1 MVDAGGGPA
10 GEGWRRMEAAPDG
23 AVDVVPLE
31 RYDPARAKIAANLQ
45 WICAKAYGRDDI
57 PEDLRDPFYIDQYEQ
72 EHIKPPVI
80 RLLLS
85 SELYCRVCSLILRG
99 DQVAALQG
107 HQSVIQAL
115 SRKGIYVMESDDT
128 PVMEPDLSHAPIKM
142 SAHMAM
148 VDALMMAYT
157 VEMISIEKVVAS
169 VKRFSTFS
177 ASKELPYDLED
188 AMVFWVNKVNLKM
201 REITEKEVKLKQQ
214 LLESPAHQKVR
225 YRREHLSARQPPCFP
240 LLEDLMRDGS
250 HGAALLAV
258 VHYYCP
264 EHMKLDDICLKE
276 VTSMADSLYNI
287 RLLREFSNEYLNKC
301 FYLTLEDMLYAP
313 LVLKPNVMVFIA
325 ELFWWFENVKPD
337 FVQPRDVQEL
347 KDAKS
352 VSHPKSSRPPVPIS
366 NATKR
371 SFLGS
376 PAAASPADQ
385 QPPAQLHHLH
395 LEEPEPPGK
404 GASAFSPSHP
414 LLPLRQKQQKT
425 VQGEDPPD
433 QRHRSNSLTRVDGQP
448 RGAAV
453 AWTEKKN
460 RPMSQPA
467 PFALHHAASCDV
479 DPGSGDSVSLARS
492 ISKDSLA
499 SNVIHLTPQNQPQPA
514 ALRTSGK
521 SLLNNVDIEDEDEE
535 LVAIVRTD
543 VAHQGGDPGLMATAR
558 SPQRLVDA
566 SESKSDS
573 FFLEPLMP
581 ALLRP
586 AKEKQAVTK
595 EDECGEGRPR
605 GFAARRPGE
614 GHQPPGRKKVPGSH
628 VSRDLNRTFTPISC
642 SELPAGFDPTP
653 TEAGPLAVGDAR
665 GGPLAGSGFDLSSQG
680 QSADGFFLHVGR
692 ADEDVEGRLYMS
704 CVRSPGALGPEAWA
718 VLRQDSDSDVA
729 DLEEAE
735 QDFAGEGH
743 PAAGAGYGGEE
754 ESAKLQ
760 EDLKVKEHEDKDDA
774 SGRSSPCLS
783 TVSQI
788 SSVSVAS
795 GSVKMT
801 SFAERKLQRLNSC
814 ETKSSTSSSQKTT
827 PDASESCPAP
837 LTTWKQRREQSPNR
851 QGGDHASLLASELAQ
866 LHMQLEEKRRA
877 IEAQKKKM
885 EALSA
890 RQRLKLGKA
899 AFLHVVKKGR
909 ADTAPQPL
917 KAGPV
922 VGEHPQ
928 HNGDDFDG
936 LSRAGDF
943 RGKEEGRGELLGS
956 PDVDGEGLA
965 LVQQHTPKDPATLP
979 ELERS
984 KALSAVLL
992 EAGEGMDVGE
1002 GDLSIEKLNET
1013 ISTLQQAILR
1023 ISQQQEQL
1031 LLKSPTVPTPGPRGG
1046 SQDPKVKAAIH
1057 FVEPLSPPA
1066 LTGHRKPPRLGQ
1078 GRNSR
1083 SGRPAELKVPKER
1096 QQGSSRSKTPTPGVE
1111 TTSHS
1116 RSFPPR
1122 TPSDLGWDGVADP
1135 GGDARENC
1143 SLDGYR
1149 LYDESNQRT
1158 FVLPSSK
1165 DADALLEQ
1173 TGFKEALE
1181 GGVKEA
1187 GLGTLTAPGKENV
1200 PLDEPPRSK
1209 ASLIE
1214 VDLSDLKAPNEGEE
1228 TEGRDS
1234 AADLGGEGDQKPGV
1248 GFFFK
1253 VKRGRHP
1260 CHVVG
1265 TWEGVRETLTSW
1277 VGAGE
1282 APAASWPRGL
1292 SEDPAGGS
1300 ICGREHLRA
1309 GAWPRQPSGTSGPT
1323 REAASLSCTAIRERT
1338 HLVSSQAPQDGPWPL
1353 ARGGPPPLAP
1363 APLPA
1368 LQGARGS
1375 ALCCRSSWLHRDAP
1389 EPAGRGPGPGAW
1401 RAGAPWGGAAA
1412 PQVTS
1417 ALQDEQKADDE
1428 LAKKRA
1434 AFLLKQQRKA
1444 EEARVRRQQ
1453 LEAEVELK
1461 RDEAR
1466 RKAEEE
1472 RIRKEEEKARR
1483 ELIKQEY
1490 LRRKQQQILEE
1501 QGLGK
1506 ARSRPKK
1513 PRPKSVHREEPG
1525 SELGPKSASPPDNL
1539 SRAQSGSSLSLASA
1553 ATTEPESVHSGGTPS
1568 QRVESLE
1575 ALPILS
1581 RNPSRSTD
1589 RDWETASAASSLASV
1604 AEYTGPKL
1612 FKEPSS
1618 KSNKPI
1624 IHNAVS
1630 HCCLA
1635 GKVNEPHKNSILEEL
1650 EKCDANHYIILFRD
1664 AGCQFRALYC
1674 YYPDTEEIY
1683 KLTGTGPKSIT
1694 KKMIDKLYKYS
1705 SDRKQFNLI
1714 PAKTMSVSVDAL
1726 TIHNH
1731 LWQPKRP
1738 SVPKKT
1744 QTRK

>member
-1 MVDAGGGPA
+1 MARAHSGRAREQMVDAGGCPT

-23 AVDVVPLE
+23 AVDIVPLD

-80 RLLLS
+80 KLLLS
-85 SELYCRVCSLILRG
+85 SELYCRVCSLILKG

-128 PVMEPDLSHAPIKM
+128 PVTEPDLSHAPIKM
-142 SAHMAM
+142 GAHMAM

-169 VKRFSTFS
+169 VQRFSTFS

-214 LLESPAHQKVR
+214 LLESPAHQKSPSKWYWKLVPVR
-225 YRREHLSARQPPCFP
+225 YRREHLSTRQPPYFP

-264 EHMKLDDICLKE
+264 EQMKLDDICLKE

-301 FYLTLEDMLYAP
+301 FYLTLEDMLYSP

-352 VSHPKSSRPPVPIS
+352 VSHPRSTRPPVPIS

-376 PAAASPADQ
+376 PAAASPADL
-385 QPPAQLHHLH
+385 QPPTQLHHLH
-395 LEEPEPPGK
+395 LEEPELLGK

-425 VQGEDPPD
+425 VQGEEPPD

-448 RGAAV
+448 RGASV
-453 AWTEKKN
+453 TWTEKKH
-460 RPMSQPA
+460 RPASQPA

-499 SNVIHLTPQNQPQPA
+499 SSVIHLTPQNQPQPA
-514 ALRTSGK
+514 ALRTDGK

-535 LVAIVRTD
+535 LLAVVRTD
-543 VAHQGGDPGLMATAR
+543 AAHQGADPGRVASAR
-558 SPQRLVDA
+558 SPQRLADA
-566 SESKSDS
+566 LESQPDS

-581 ALLRP
+581 AVLRP

-605 GFAARRPGE
+605 GFTSRRSGE
-614 GHQPPGRKKVPGSH
+614 GHQLPGRKKTPGGH

-642 SELPAGFDPTP
+642 SELPTGFDPTP
-653 TEAGPLAVGDAR
+653 TEARPQAVGDAR
-665 GGPLAGSGFDLSSQG
+665 GGPPASGIFNLPSQG
-680 QSADGFFLHVGR
+680 QPADGFFLHVGR
-692 ADEDVEGRLYMS
+692 ADEDVEGRLSAS
-704 CVRSPGALGPEAWA
+704 CVQSPSTLGPEAWA
-718 VLRQDSDSDVA
+718 LLRQDSDSDVA
-729 DLEEAE
+729 DLEGAE
-735 QDFAGEGH
+735 QDFAGEDC
-743 PAAGAGYGGEE
+743 PVAGAGYAGEE

-783 TVSQI
+783 QL

-801 SFAERKLQRLNSC
+801 SFAERKLHRLNSC
-814 ETKSSTSSSQKTT
+814 ESKSSTSSSRKTT

-837 LTTWKQRREQSPNR
+837 PAAWTPRGEQGPGW
-851 QGGDHASLLASELAQ
+851 QGADRASLLASELVQ

-877 IEAQKKKM
+877 IEAQKKKV

-899 AFLHVVKKGR
+899 AFLHVVRRGR
-909 ADTAPQPL
+909 ADATPRPL
-917 KAGPV
+917 RAGASA
-922 VGEHPQ
+922 GGHSQ

-936 LSRAGDF
+936 GVSRVGDF
-943 RGKEEGRGELLGS
+943 LGKEEGRGDLLGP
-956 PDVDGEGLA
+956 PDLDGEDLA
-965 LVQQHTPKDPATLP
+965 LVQQHPRKDPAALP

-992 EAGEGMDVGE
+992 EAVEGVDVGVDVGE
-1002 GDLSIEKLNET
+1002 CDLSIEKLNET

-1031 LLKSPTVPTPGPRGG
+1031 LLTSPTLPTPGPRNN
-1046 SQDPKVKAAIH
+1046 SQDPKVKGAIH
-1057 FVEPLSPPA
+1057 FVEPLSPTA
-1066 LTGHRKPPRLGQ
+1066 LAGHRKPPRLGA

-1096 QQGSSRSKTPTPGVE
+1096 AQASSRGKALTPGVE
-1111 TTSHS
+1111 AAPRL
-1116 RSFPPR
+1116 RSFSPR
-1122 TPSDLGWDGVADP
+1122 TPSDPGWEGVADP
-1135 GGDARENC
+1135 GSDPHEEC
-1143 SLDGYR
+1143 CFTGYR
-1149 LYDESNQRT
+1149 LHDESNQRT
-1158 FVLPSSK
+1158 FVLPSSR
-1165 DADALLEQ
+1165 DAGVTSEQMGFREVLED
-1173 TGFKEALE
+1173 GVRGAGPGE
-1181 GGVKEA
+1181 GGA
-1187 GLGTLTAPGKENV
+1187 A
-1200 PLDEPPRSK
+1200 LDGPPRGK

-1214 VDLSDLKAPNEGEE
+1214 VDLSDLKAPDDDGA
-1228 TEGRDS
+1228 TEGRHS
-1234 AADLGGEGDQKPGV
+1234 SADLASEGDQKPGV

-1253 VKRGRHP
+1253 
-1260 CHVVG
+1260 
-1265 TWEGVRETLTSW
+1265 
-1277 VGAGE
+1277 
-1282 APAASWPRGL
+1282 
-1292 SEDPAGGS
+1292 
-1300 ICGREHLRA
+1300 
-1309 GAWPRQPSGTSGPT
+1309 
-1323 REAASLSCTAIRERT
+1323 
-1338 HLVSSQAPQDGPWPL
+1338 
-1353 ARGGPPPLAP
+1353 
-1363 APLPA
+1363 
-1368 LQGARGS
+1368 
-1375 ALCCRSSWLHRDAP
+1375 
-1389 EPAGRGPGPGAW
+1389 
-1401 RAGAPWGGAAA
+1401 
-1412 PQVTS
+1412 
-1417 ALQDEQKADDE
+1417 DEQKADDE
-1428 LAKKRA
+1428 LARKRA

-1453 LEAEVELK
+1453 LEVEVELR

-1466 RKAEEE
+1466 RKAEED

-1490 LRRKQQQILEE
+1490 LRRKQQQVLEE

-1506 ARSRPKK
+1506 PKSRPRK

-1525 SELGPKSASPPDNL
+1525 GDSGPKSTPPPDDL

-1575 ALPILS
+1575 TLPILS

-1624 IHNAVS
+1624 IHNAIS

>member
-1 MVDAGGGPA
+1 MVDAGGCPA

-23 AVDVVPLE
+23 AVDIVPLD

-57 PEDLRDPFYIDQYEQ
+57 PEDLRDPFYVDQYEQ

-85 SELYCRVCSLILRG
+85 SELYCRVCSLILKG
-99 DQVAALQG
+99 DQVATLQG

-128 PVMEPDLSHAPIKM
+128 PVTEPDLSHAPIKM

-214 LLESPAHQKVR
+214 LLESPAHQKSPSKWYWKLVPVR
-225 YRREHLSARQPPCFP
+225 YRREQLCARQPPHFP

-264 EHMKLDDICLKE
+264 GQLKLDDICLKE

-371 SFLGS
+371 SFLGG
-376 PAAASPADQ
+376 PAAASPADL
-385 QPPAQLHHLH
+385 QPPAPPHHLQ
-395 LEEPEPPGK
+395 LGEPEPSGK

-433 QRHRSNSLTRVDGQP
+433 QRHRSSSLTRADSQP
-448 RGAAV
+448 RGAAI

-460 RPMSQPA
+460 RPVSQPA
-467 PFALHHAASCDV
+467 PFALHHTASCDM
-479 DPGSGDSVSLARS
+479 DPGGGDSVSLARS

-499 SNVIHLTPQNQPQPA
+499 SSVVHLTPQNQPQPA
-514 ALRTSGK
+514 ALRTDGR
-521 SLLNNVDIEDEDEE
+521 SLLSNVDIEDEDEE
-535 LVAIVRTD
+535 LLAIVRTD
-543 VAHQGGDPGLMATAR
+543 MARQGGDPGPMAGAR
-558 SPQRLVDA
+558 SPQRLADA
-566 SESKSDS
+566 FESKPDS

-581 ALLRP
+581 AVLRP
-586 AKEKQAVTK
+586 AKEKQVVTK

-605 GFAARRPGE
+605 AFTSRRSGDS
-614 GHQPPGRKKVPGSH
+614 HQPLGRKKAPGSH
-628 VSRDLNRTFTPISC
+628 VARDLNRTFTPISC
-642 SELPAGFDPTP
+642 SEMSAGFDAVPAEVGP
-653 TEAGPLAVGDAR
+653 QVAGDTH
-665 GGPLAGSGFDLSSQG
+665 GGPLAGSGFDPSSQG
-680 QSADGFFLHVGR
+680 RSADGFFLHVGR
-692 ADEDVEGRLYMS
+692 ADKDAEGRLYLS
-704 CVRSPGALGPEAWA
+704 CARSPSALGPDTWA

-729 DLEEAE
+729 DLDEAE
-735 QDFAGEGH
+735 QDFASEEH
-743 PAAGAGYGGEE
+743 PAARAGYGGEE

-760 EDLKVKEHEDKDDA
+760 EDLQVKEHDDKDDA

-783 TVSQI
+783 TVSQA
-788 SSVSVAS
+788 SSASMAS
-795 GSVKMT
+795 GSAKMT

-814 ETKSSTSSSQKTT
+814 ETKSSASSSQKTT

-837 LTTWKQRREQSPNR
+837 LTTWKQRREQSPSR
-851 QGGDHASLLASELAQ
+851 SGGDHASLLASELLQ

-877 IEAQKKKM
+877 IEAQKKKV

-890 RQRLKLGKA
+890 RQRLQLGKA

-909 ADTAPQPL
+909 ADAAQQPL
-917 KAGPV
+917 KAGSLT
-922 VGEHPQ
+922 GEHAQ
-928 HNGDDFDG
+928 HNGDDF
-936 LSRAGDF
+936 L
-943 RGKEEGRGELLGS
+943 GKEEGRGALLGS

-965 LVQQHTPKDPATLP
+965 LVQPHKARDPAGLP
-979 ELERS
+979 ELERG

-992 EAGEGMDVGE
+992 EDAEGVDVGE
-1002 GDLSIEKLNET
+1002 CDLSIEKLNET

-1031 LLKSPTVPTPGPRGG
+1031 LLKSPTMPSPGPRSG
-1046 SQDPKVKAAIH
+1046 SQDPKAKAAIH
-1057 FVEPLSPPA
+1057 FVEPLSPTA

-1078 GRNSR
+1078 GRNAR

-1096 QQGSSRSKTPTPGVE
+1096 QQGSSRSKTPTPGLE
-1111 TTSHS
+1111 TAPHL
-1116 RSFPPR
+1116 RSFLPR
-1122 TPSDLGWDGVADP
+1122 TPPEPGWDGLSEP
-1135 GGDARENC
+1135 GSEAAEKCVFD
-1143 SLDGYR
+1143 SYR
-1149 LYDESNQRT
+1149 LHDESNQRT
-1158 FVLPSSK
+1158 LVLSSSR
-1165 DADALLEQ
+1165 DANVLSEQ
-1173 TGFKEALE
+1173 GGFREGLE
-1181 GGVKEA
+1181 GSVKEA
-1187 GLGTLTAPGKENV
+1187 GLSTLTAPGKENV

-1209 ASLIE
+1209 TSLIE
-1214 VDLSDLKAPNEGEE
+1214 VDLSDLKAPDEDGE
-1228 TEGRDS
+1228 TEGQDS
-1234 AADLGGEGDQKPGV
+1234 SVDLGSEGDQKPGV

-1253 VKRGRHP
+1253 
-1260 CHVVG
+1260 
-1265 TWEGVRETLTSW
+1265 
-1277 VGAGE
+1277 
-1282 APAASWPRGL
+1282 
-1292 SEDPAGGS
+1292 
-1300 ICGREHLRA
+1300 
-1309 GAWPRQPSGTSGPT
+1309 
-1323 REAASLSCTAIRERT
+1323 
-1338 HLVSSQAPQDGPWPL
+1338 
-1353 ARGGPPPLAP
+1353 
-1363 APLPA
+1363 
-1368 LQGARGS
+1368 
-1375 ALCCRSSWLHRDAP
+1375 
-1389 EPAGRGPGPGAW
+1389 
-1401 RAGAPWGGAAA
+1401 
-1412 PQVTS
+1412 
-1417 ALQDEQKADDE
+1417 DEQKADDE

-1466 RKAEEE
+1466 RKAEED

-1506 ARSRPKK
+1506 PKARPRK

-1525 SELGPKSASPPDNL
+1525 SDLGPKSASPPDNL

-1575 ALPILS
+1575 ALPVLS

-1624 IHNAVS
+1624 IHNAIS

-1674 YYPDTEEIY
+1674 YYPDTEEIC
-1683 KLTGTGPKSIT
+1683 KLTGTGPKSIA

-1705 SDRKQFNLI
+1705 SDRKQFSLI

-1738 SVPKKT
+1738 SAPKKT

>member
-1 MVDAGGGPA
+1 MVDAGGRPA
-10 GEGWRRMEAAPDG
+10 AEGWRRMEAPPDG
-23 AVDVVPLE
+23 ADLVPLD
-31 RYDPARAKIAANLQ
+31 RYDAARAKIAANLQ
-45 WICAKAYGRDDI
+45 WICAKAYGLDNI

-80 RLLLS
+80 KLLLS
-85 SELYCRVCSLILRG
+85 SELYCRVCSLILKG
-99 DQVAALQG
+99 DQAATLQG

-128 PVMEPDLSHAPIKM
+128 PVTDADLGHAPIKM

-188 AMVFWVNKVNLKM
+188 AMVFWINKVNLKM

-225 YRREHLSARQPPCFP
+225 YRREHLSARQVPCFP

-250 HGAALLAV
+250 DGAALLAV

-264 EHMKLDDICLKE
+264 EQMKLDDICLKE
-276 VTSMADSLYNI
+276 VPSLADSLYNI
-287 RLLREFSNEYLNKC
+287 RLLREFSNQHLSKC

-313 LVLKPNVMVFIA
+313 LVLKPNLMVFIA

-347 KDAKS
+347 KDAKTALQQ
-352 VSHPKSSRPPVPIS
+352 KSSRPPVPIS

-376 PAAASPADQ
+376 PAALSPADLPPPT
-385 QPPAQLHHLH
+385 QPPAEGGHRYHLH
-395 LEEPEPPGK
+395 PEEAEC
-404 GASAFSPSHP
+404 
-414 LLPLRQKQQKT
+414 LP
-425 VQGEDPPD
+425 V
-433 QRHRSNSLTRVDGQP
+433 
-448 RGAAV
+448 
-453 AWTEKKN
+453 
-460 RPMSQPA
+460 SQPT

-479 DPGSGDSVSLARS
+479 DLGSGDSVSLARS

-499 SNVIHLTPQNQPQPA
+499 SSIVHLTPQNQPCPTA
-514 ALRTSGK
+514 GRTNGR
-521 SLLNNVDIEDEDEE
+521 SLLSNVSIEDEDEE
-535 LVAIVRTD
+535 LVAIIRTD
-543 VAHQGGDPGLMATAR
+543 VSPHCVDPQGPRASPRAPGLIAGAR
-558 SPQRLVDA
+558 SPQRQVDA
-566 SESKSDS
+566 LENKPDS
-573 FFLEPLMP
+573 FFLEPLLP
-581 ALLRP
+581 AVLRP
-586 AKEKQAVTK
+586 AKEKQTTTK
-595 EDECGEGRPR
+595 EDERGEGRPR
-605 GFAARRPGE
+605 SIVPRRPSEGPQPAARKKAT
-614 GHQPPGRKKVPGSH
+614 GR
-628 VSRDLNRTFTPISC
+628 RDLNSTFTPIPC
-642 SELPAGFDPTP
+642 SELAASTDPAERGLRSAEATEVHGGALAFGGLDP
-653 TEAGPLAVGDAR
+653 L
-665 GGPLAGSGFDLSSQG
+665 SQG
-680 QSADGFFLHVGR
+680 QSADGFFLHLGR
-692 ADEDVEGRLYMS
+692 ADGDTEGRL
-704 CVRSPGALGPEAWA
+704 CVGSRSPGTPDEEPWA
-718 VLRQDSDSDVA
+718 VLRPDSDSDVG
-729 DLEEAE
+729 DLEEVE
-735 QDFAGEGH
+735 QDFIGED
-743 PAAGAGYGGEE
+743 PAVVIARYAGEE

-760 EDLKVKEHEDKDDA
+760 EDMKVKEHEDKDDA

-783 TVSQI
+783 TASQL
-788 SSVSVAS
+788 SSVSMAS

-837 LTTWKQRREQSPNR
+837 LTTWRQKREQSPGR
-851 QGGDHASLLASELAQ
+851 HSRDPASLLASELVQ

-877 IEAQKKKM
+877 IETQKKRM

-899 AFLHVVKKGR
+899 AFLHVVKKGK
-909 ADTAPQPL
+909 ADGAPQPL
-917 KAGPV
+917 RP
-922 VGEHPQ
+922 EHFAKEYAQ
-928 HNGDDFDG
+928 HNGEDFDSG
-936 LSRAGDF
+936 ISKSEAFLA
-943 RGKEEGRGELLGS
+943 KEEQREDLSESQDIDRESLAFVQLHK
-956 PDVDGEGLA
+956 PKDLTAVHDGEKG
-965 LVQQHTPKDPATLP
+965 
-979 ELERS
+979 R
-984 KALSAVLL
+984 ALSAALL
-992 EAGEGMDVGE
+992 EDGIGEVGDLSE
-1002 GDLSIEKLNET
+1002 CDLSIEKLNET
-1013 ISTLQQAILR
+1013 ISTLQQAILK

-1031 LLKSPTVPTPGPRGG
+1031 LMKSPTVPTPGPKNN
-1046 SQDPKVKAAIH
+1046 SQDQKVKTSIH
-1057 FVEPLSPPA
+1057 FVEPLSP
-1066 LTGHRKPPRLGQ
+1066 TGVSGHRKPPRLGQ
-1078 GRNSR
+1078 SRSSR
-1083 SGRPAELKVPKER
+1083 SGRPAELKVPKDR
-1096 QQGSSRSKTPTPGVE
+1096 QQGSSRSKTPTPSVE
-1111 TTSHS
+1111 TLPHL
-1116 RSFPPR
+1116 RPFPSGDHPR
-1122 TPSDLGWDGVADP
+1122 TPPDP
-1135 GGDARENC
+1135 GVDSAAAPGSNPPEKC
-1143 SLDGYR
+1143 LLDSYR
-1149 LYDESNQRT
+1149 LHDESNQRT
-1158 FVLPSSK
+1158 LALSSC
-1165 DADALLEQ
+1165 
-1173 TGFKEALE
+1173 KEANVLSE
-1181 GGVKEA
+1181 QMNFTEAVDTSGKEA
-1187 GLGTLTAPGKENV
+1187 GLHSSDPAGSDHVPGEE
-1200 PLDEPPRSK
+1200 PLRSK

-1214 VDLSDLKAPNEGEE
+1214 VDLSHLQAPDE
-1228 TEGRDS
+1228 D
-1234 AADLGGEGDQKPGV
+1234 GEGAGHTGSVDLLSDSDQKPGL

-1253 VKRGRHP
+1253 VRLGQAVP
-1260 CHVVG
+1260 
-1265 TWEGVRETLTSW
+1265 GV
-1277 VGAGE
+1277 
-1282 APAASWPRGL
+1282 
-1292 SEDPAGGS
+1292 
-1300 ICGREHLRA
+1300 
-1309 GAWPRQPSGTSGPT
+1309 
-1323 REAASLSCTAIRERT
+1323 SCT
-1338 HLVSSQAPQDGPWPL
+1338 
-1353 ARGGPPPLAP
+1353 
-1363 APLPA
+1363 
-1368 LQGARGS
+1368 
-1375 ALCCRSSWLHRDAP
+1375 
-1389 EPAGRGPGPGAW
+1389 
-1401 RAGAPWGGAAA
+1401 
-1412 PQVTS
+1412 VTDHQTTPV
-1417 ALQDEQKADDE
+1417 QDEQKAEDE

-1444 EEARVRRQQ
+1444 EEARVRKQQ

-1466 RKAEEE
+1466 RKAEED

-1506 ARSRPKK
+1506 PRSKPKK
-1513 PRPKSVHREEPG
+1513 PRPKSVHREESCSDSG
-1525 SELGPKSASPPDNL
+1525 TKCSSTPDNL
-1539 SRAQSGSSLSLASA
+1539 SQTHSGSSLSLASA
-1553 ATTEPESVHSGGTPS
+1553 ATTEPESIHSGGTPS

-1624 IHNAVS
+1624 IHNAIS

-1674 YYPDTEEIY
+1674 YYPDTEEIC
-1683 KLTGTGPKSIT
+1683 KLTGTGPRSIT

-1738 SVPKKT
+1738 AVPKKN
-1744 QTRK
+1744 QTLIPELK

>member
-1 MVDAGGGPA
+1 
-10 GEGWRRMEAAPDG
+10 MEAPHDG
-23 AVDVVPLE
+23 AADIAPLD
-31 RYDPARAKIAANLQ
+31 RYDSARAKIAANLQ
-45 WICAKAYGRDDI
+45 WICAKAYGIDNI
-57 PEDLRDPFYIDQYEQ
+57 PEDLQDPFYVDQYEQ
-72 EHIKPPVI
+72 EHIKPPVL

-85 SELYCRVCSLILRG
+85 SELYCRVCSLILKG
-99 DQVAALQG
+99 DQAASLQG

-128 PVMEPDLSHAPIKM
+128 PVTDPDLSHVPIKM

-188 AMVFWVNKVNLKM
+188 AMVFWINKVNLKM
-201 REITEKEVKLKQQ
+201 RELTEKEVKLKQQ
-214 LLESPAHQKVR
+214 LVDSPAHQKQSPSKWYWKLVPVR
-225 YRREHLSARQPPCFP
+225 YRREPLSTRQPPHFP
-240 LLEDLMRDGS
+240 LLDDLLRDGCD
-250 HGAALLAV
+250 GAALLAV
-258 VHYYCP
+258 IHYYCP
-264 EHMKLDDICLKE
+264 EQMKLDDICLKE

-313 LVLKPNVMVFIA
+313 PVLKPNIMVFIA
-325 ELFWWFENVKPD
+325 ELFWWFENVRPD

-347 KDAKS
+347 KDAKAAP
-352 VSHPKSSRPPVPIS
+352 HPKSSRPPVPIS
-366 NATKR
+366 NATRR

-376 PAAASPADQ
+376 PADLRSPA
-385 QPPAQLHHLH
+385 QPPPEGAHRHGLHPDDPEHL
-395 LEEPEPPGK
+395 GK
-404 GASAFSPSHP
+404 GAAACGPSHP
-414 LLPLRQKQQKT
+414 LLPLRQKQQKP
-425 VQGEDPPD
+425 VPGAEDSPD
-433 QRHRSNSLTRVDGQP
+433 PRHRTSSLTRVDSQP
-448 RGAAV
+448 RGAV
-453 AWTEKKN
+453 TVTAWAERRS
-460 RPMSQPA
+460 RPTSQPA
-467 PFALHHAASCDV
+467 PFALHHTASCDI
-479 DPGSGDSVSLARS
+479 DPGSGDSISLARS

-499 SNVIHLTPQNQPQPA
+499 SNVTNVTPQNQPQPP
-514 ALRTSGK
+514 ALRPNGK

-535 LVAIVRTD
+535 LVAIIRTD
-543 VAHQGGDPGLMATAR
+543 PGPQGGDQGLAASAG
-558 SPQRLVDA
+558 SPHRPAGTL
-566 SESKSDS
+566 ESKPES

-581 ALLRP
+581 AVLRP
-586 AKEKQAVTK
+586 AKEKQTVTK

-605 GFAARRPGE
+605 GFLPRRSSE
-614 GHQPPGRKKVPGSH
+614 DRQPLGRKRAPGAPL
-628 VSRDLNRTFTPISC
+628 SRDPNRTFTPIS
-642 SELPAGFDPTP
+642 SAELPAGSAPV
-653 TEAGPLAVGDAR
+653 EAGLQAEVAP
-665 GGPLAGSGFDLSSQG
+665 GGPVSSGGLDPSTLG
-680 QSADGFFLHVGR
+680 QSADGFFLHVAEASTPTGR
-692 ADEDVEGRLYMS
+692 S
-704 CVRSPGALGPEAWA
+704 RSPRLHSPETWTL
-718 VLRQDSDSDVA
+718 LRQDSDSDA
-729 DLEEAE
+729 AELEEAGHNVG
-735 QDFAGEGH
+735 GEDH
-743 PAAGAGYGGEE
+743 PAGILRYGGEE

-783 TVSQI
+783 TVSQL

-801 SFAERKLQRLNSC
+801 SFAERKLQRLNSS

-827 PDASESCPAP
+827 PDASESCPVP

-851 QGGDHASLLASELAQ
+851 QSRDHASLLASELVQ
-866 LHMQLEEKRRA
+866 LHMQLEDKRRA

-890 RQRLKLGKA
+890 RQRLQLGKA
-899 AFLHVVKKGR
+899 AFLHVVKKGK
-909 ADTAPQPL
+909 ADGAPQPL
-917 KAGPV
+917 KPEPLSPGYS
-922 VGEHPQ
+922 Q
-928 HNGDDFDG
+928 HDAQDLHGGVCKVEAALLEPGDVDRDG
-936 LSRAGDF
+936 LPVGPQR
-943 RGKEEGRGELLGS
+943 
-956 PDVDGEGLA
+956 
-965 LVQQHTPKDPATLP
+965 Q
-979 ELERS
+979 LEKS
-984 KALSAVLL
+984 KVLL
-992 EAGEGMDVGE
+992 EAGEGLDVGE
-1002 GDLSIEKLNET
+1002 CDLSIEKLNET
-1013 ISTLQQAILR
+1013 ISTLQQAILK

-1031 LLKSPTVPTPGPRGG
+1031 LMKPPALPAPGA
-1046 SQDPKVKAAIH
+1046 QDQKGKAAIH
-1057 FVEPLSPPA
+1057 FVEPLSP
-1066 LTGHRKPPRLGQ
+1066 TGTTAPRKAARGGQ
-1078 GRNSR
+1078 GRNGR
-1083 SGRPAELKVPKER
+1083 SGRPAELKGLKDR
-1096 QQGSSRSKTPTPGVE
+1096 QPGSSRSKTPTPGLDN
-1111 TTSHS
+1111 TLSQG
-1116 RSFPPR
+1116 RAF
-1122 TPSDLGWDGVADP
+1122 LP
-1135 GGDARENC
+1135 GGHPQKSPGPGDPPEKGFLESHRLHDEN
-1143 SLDGYR
+1143 
-1149 LYDESNQRT
+1149 NQRT
-1158 FVLPSSK
+1158 FAFCK
-1165 DADALLEQ
+1165 DTNIVLEQ
-1173 TGFKEALE
+1173 MGFKDVLDGSVGE
-1181 GGVKEA
+1181 GVPGSPA
-1187 GLGTLTAPGKENV
+1187 PPGKESARAEE
-1200 PLDEPPRSK
+1200 PLRSK

-1214 VDLSDLKAPNEGEE
+1214 VDLSHLRAPDEDGEPEGP
-1228 TEGRDS
+1228 DS
-1234 AADLGGEGDQKPGV
+1234 STCLLGAGDQKPGV

-1253 VKRGRHP
+1253 
-1260 CHVVG
+1260 
-1265 TWEGVRETLTSW
+1265 
-1277 VGAGE
+1277 
-1282 APAASWPRGL
+1282 
-1292 SEDPAGGS
+1292 
-1300 ICGREHLRA
+1300 
-1309 GAWPRQPSGTSGPT
+1309 
-1323 REAASLSCTAIRERT
+1323 
-1338 HLVSSQAPQDGPWPL
+1338 
-1353 ARGGPPPLAP
+1353 
-1363 APLPA
+1363 
-1368 LQGARGS
+1368 
-1375 ALCCRSSWLHRDAP
+1375 
-1389 EPAGRGPGPGAW
+1389 
-1401 RAGAPWGGAAA
+1401 
-1412 PQVTS
+1412 
-1417 ALQDEQKADDE
+1417 DEQKAEDE

-1444 EEARVRRQQ
+1444 EEARLRKQQ

-1466 RKAEEE
+1466 RKAEED

-1506 ARSRPKK
+1506 PKSKPKK
-1513 PRPKSVHREEPG
+1513 PRPKSVHREESSSDPG
-1525 SELGPKSASPPDNL
+1525 TKCTSTPDNL

-1553 ATTEPESVHSGGTPS
+1553 ATTEPESVHSGGAPS

-1575 ALPILS
+1575 ALPVLS

-1624 IHNAVS
+1624 IHNAIS

-1694 KKMIDKLYKYS
+1694 KKMMDKLYKYS

>member
-1 MVDAGGGPA
+1 
-10 GEGWRRMEAAPDG
+10 MEAPPDG
-23 AVDVVPLE
+23 AADIVPLD
-31 RYDPARAKIAANLQ
+31 RYDSARAKIAANLQ
-45 WICAKAYGRDDI
+45 WICAKAYGIDNI
-57 PEDLRDPFYIDQYEQ
+57 PEDLRDPFYVDQYEQ

-80 RLLLS
+80 KLLLS
-85 SELYCRVCSLILRG
+85 SELYCRVCSLILKG
-99 DQVAALQG
+99 DQVASLQG

-128 PVMEPDLSHAPIKM
+128 PVTDPDLSLTPIKM
-142 SAHMAM
+142 SSHMAM

-188 AMVFWVNKVNLKM
+188 AMVFWINKVNLKM

-214 LLESPAHQKVR
+214 ILESPAHQKSPSKWYWKLVPVR
-225 YRREHLSARQPPCFP
+225 YRREHLAARQPPYFP

-250 HGAALLAV
+250 DGAALLAV
-258 VHYYCP
+258 IHYYCP
-264 EHMKLDDICLKE
+264 EQMKLDDICLKE

-347 KDAKS
+347 KDAKA
-352 VSHPKSSRPPVPIS
+352 VSHQKSSRPPIPIS

-376 PAAASPADQ
+376 PAAASPADL
-385 QPPAQLHHLH
+385 QPPAQLPTEGGHRHHLH
-395 LEEPEPPGK
+395 IEEPEHLSK
-404 GASAFSPSHP
+404 GTSAFSPSHP

-425 VQGEDPPD
+425 VQGEENPD

-453 AWTEKKN
+453 AWPEKRN
-460 RPMSQPA
+460 RPVSQPA

-479 DPGSGDSVSLARS
+479 DPGFGDSISLARS

-499 SNVIHLTPQNQPQPA
+499 SNVINLTPQNQPHPT
-514 ALRTSGK
+514 ALKINGK

-535 LVAIVRTD
+535 LVAIIRTE
-543 VAHQGGDPGLMATAR
+543 VGPHGGDMGLVASAR
-558 SPQRLVDA
+558 SPQRLPDTL
-566 SESKSDS
+566 ESKPDS

-581 ALLRP
+581 AVLRP
-586 AKEKQAVTK
+586 AKEKQVITK
-595 EDECGEGRPR
+595 EDEYGDGKPR
-605 GFAARRPGE
+605 SFVSKRSSE
-614 GHQPPGRKKVPGSH
+614 GHQPLVRKKAPISH
-628 VSRDLNRTFTPISC
+628 IGRDLNRTFTPISS
-642 SELPAGFDPTP
+642 SELPAGFDPALP
-653 TEAGPLAVGDAR
+653 EAGLQAAEEAH
-665 GGPLAGSGFDLSSQG
+665 GGPLPSCGFDLLSQG
-680 QSADGFFLHVGR
+680 QSADGFFLHITR
-692 ADEDVEGRLYMS
+692 AEDDAAEGRFHIRS
-704 CVRSPGALGPEAWA
+704 SRSPTPLGPEAWT

-729 DLEEAE
+729 EIEEAGHDLMSE
-735 QDFAGEGH
+735 DH
-743 PAAGAGYGGEE
+743 PALVARYVGEE

-760 EDLKVKEHEDKDDA
+760 EDMKVKEHEDKDDA

-788 SSVSVAS
+788 SSVSMAS

-827 PDASESCPAP
+827 PDASESCPPP
-837 LTTWKQRREQSPNR
+837 LTTWKQRREQSPTRQNR
-851 QGGDHASLLASELAQ
+851 DHASLLASELVQ

-877 IEAQKKKM
+877 IETQKKKM

-899 AFLHVVKKGR
+899 AFLHVVKKGK
-909 ADTAPQPL
+909 AEIVPQPL
-917 KAGPV
+917 KP
-922 VGEHPQ
+922 EHFAREFSQ
-928 HNGDDFDG
+928 HNGEDLVDG
-936 LSRAGDF
+936 TVAKMEEFLV
-943 RGKEEGRGELLGS
+943 KEEGRAELLEA
-956 PDVDGEGLA
+956 GEVEKESLA
-965 LVQQHTPKDPATLP
+965 LVQQHRLKDPAAVH
-979 ELERS
+979 ELEKSR
-984 KALSAVLL
+984 ALSVALL
-992 EAGEGMDVGE
+992 EDGTGEAMDVSE
-1002 GDLSIEKLNET
+1002 CDLSIEKLNET
-1013 ISTLQQAILR
+1013 ISTLQQAILK

-1031 LLKSPTVPTPGPRGG
+1031 LMKSPTVPTPGSKNN
-1046 SQDPKVKAAIH
+1046 SQEQKVKASIH
-1057 FVEPLSPPA
+1057 FVEPLSP
-1066 LTGHRKPPRLGQ
+1066 TGMVSHRKPPRLSQ

-1083 SGRPAELKVPKER
+1083 SGRPAELKVPKDR
-1096 QQGSSRSKTPTPGVE
+1096 QQGSSRSKTPTPNIE
-1111 TTSHS
+1111 TLPHL
-1116 RSFPPR
+1116 RSFPPSSQPR
-1122 TPSDLGWDGVADP
+1122 TPSDPSCDGIADP
-1135 GGDARENC
+1135 GNDTPEKC
-1143 SLDGYR
+1143 FFESYR
-1149 LYDESNQRT
+1149 LHDENNQRT
-1158 FVLPSSK
+1158 LTLPSCK
-1165 DADALLEQ
+1165 DANILSEQ
-1173 TGFKEALE
+1173 TSFKEAPDNSIR
-1181 GGVKEA
+1181 EA
-1187 GLGTLTAPGKENV
+1187 GLSSALPGKESLSV
-1200 PLDEPPRSK
+1200 DEPLRSK

-1214 VDLSDLKAPNEGEE
+1214 VDLSDLKAPDEDG
-1228 TEGRDS
+1228 GLDS
-1234 AADLGGEGDQKPGV
+1234 HESSADLISEGDQKPGV

-1253 VKRGRHP
+1253 
-1260 CHVVG
+1260 
-1265 TWEGVRETLTSW
+1265 
-1277 VGAGE
+1277 
-1282 APAASWPRGL
+1282 
-1292 SEDPAGGS
+1292 
-1300 ICGREHLRA
+1300 
-1309 GAWPRQPSGTSGPT
+1309 
-1323 REAASLSCTAIRERT
+1323 
-1338 HLVSSQAPQDGPWPL
+1338 
-1353 ARGGPPPLAP
+1353 
-1363 APLPA
+1363 
-1368 LQGARGS
+1368 
-1375 ALCCRSSWLHRDAP
+1375 
-1389 EPAGRGPGPGAW
+1389 
-1401 RAGAPWGGAAA
+1401 
-1412 PQVTS
+1412 
-1417 ALQDEQKADDE
+1417 DEQKAEDE

-1444 EEARVRRQQ
+1444 EEARMRKQQ

-1466 RKAEEE
+1466 RKAEED

-1506 ARSRPKK
+1506 PKSKPKK
-1513 PRPKSVHREEPG
+1513 TRPKSVHREESCSDSG
-1525 SELGPKSASPPDNL
+1525 TKCSSTPDNL

-1553 ATTEPESVHSGGTPS
+1553 ATTEPESIHSGGTPS

-1575 ALPILS
+1575 ALPVLS

-1624 IHNAVS
+1624 IHNAIS

-1694 KKMIDKLYKYS
+1694 KKMMDKLYKYS

-1738 SVPKKT
+1738 AVPKKT

>member
-1 MVDAGGGPA
+1 
-10 GEGWRRMEAAPDG
+10 MEAAPDG
-23 AVDVVPLE
+23 AVDIVPLD

-45 WICAKAYGRDDI
+45 WICAKAYGIDNV
-57 PEDLRDPFYIDQYEQ
+57 PEDLRDPFYTDQYEQ
-72 EHIKPPVI
+72 EHIKPPVVK
-80 RLLLS
+80 LLLS

-107 HQSVIQAL
+107 HQAVIQAL

-128 PVMEPDLSHAPIKM
+128 PVTEPDLSHAPIKM

-148 VDALMMAYT
+148 VDALMMAYA

-169 VKRFSTFS
+169 VERFSTFS

-225 YRREHLSARQPPCFP
+225 YRREHLSARQPPHFP

-250 HGAALLAV
+250 DGAALLAV

-264 EHMKLDDICLKE
+264 EQMKLDDICLKE
-276 VTSMADSLYNI
+276 VPSMADSLYNI
-287 RLLREFSNEYLNKC
+287 RLLREFSNEYLNRC

-337 FVQPRDVQEL
+337 FVQPRDIQEL

-352 VSHPKSSRPPVPIS
+352 VSHQKSSRPPVPIS

-371 SFLGS
+371 SFLGG
-376 PAAASPADQ
+376 PAASPAEP
-385 QPPAQLHHLH
+385 QPPAQLQADGCPRHALP
-395 LEEPEPPGK
+395 LEEPERLGK
-404 GASAFSPSHP
+404 GASAFSPSYP

-425 VQGEDPPD
+425 MQGEETLD
-433 QRHRSNSLTRVDGQP
+433 QRHRSNSLTRADGQP

-453 AWTEKKN
+453 AWTEKRS
-460 RPMSQPA
+460 RPVSQPG
-467 PFALHHAASCDV
+467 PFALHHASSCDV

-499 SNVIHLTPQNQPQPA
+499 SSIVHLTPQNQPQPP
-514 ALRTSGK
+514 ALQADGK
-521 SLLNNVDIEDEDEE
+521 GLLNNVDMDDEDEE
-535 LVAIVRTD
+535 LLAVIRAD
-543 VAHQGGDPGLMATAR
+543 AAPQGGDLGPTAGAR
-558 SPQRLVDA
+558 SPQRLADPLA
-566 SESKSDS
+566 SRPDS

-581 ALLRP
+581 AVLRP

-595 EDECGEGRPR
+595 EDECGERAFPP
-605 GFAARRPGE
+605 RRPGD
-614 GHQPPGRKKVPGSH
+614 GRQPLVRKKAPGGH
-628 VSRDLNRTFTPISC
+628 VVRDLNRTFTPISC
-642 SELPAGFDPTP
+642 SELPASFEPVPAEPGLRA
-653 TEAGPLAVGDAR
+653 AGEAR
-665 GGPLAGSGFDLSSQG
+665 GGALASSGFNPFSQG
-680 QSADGFFLHVGR
+680 QPADGFFLHVAR
-692 ADEDVEGRLYMS
+692 AEEDVEGRFHGS
-704 CVRSPGALGPEAWA
+704 CTRSPGAHGLEPWA
-718 VLRQDSDSDVA
+718 ALRQDSDSDVA
-729 DLEEAE
+729 DLEDAE
-735 QDFAGEGH
+735 QDSTGEDR
-743 PAAGAGYGGEE
+743 PAAAARYGGEE

-760 EDLKVKEHEDKDDA
+760 EDLTVREHEDKDDA

-783 TVSQI
+783 SVSQL

-827 PDASESCPAP
+827 PDASESGPAP
-837 LTTWKQRREQSPNR
+837 LTTWKQRREQSPTR
-851 QGGDHASLLASELAQ
+851 QSGDHASLLASELVQ

-909 ADTAPQPL
+909 PDAAPQPL
-917 KAGPV
+917 KAEALAGPFS
-922 VGEHPQ
+922 Q
-928 HNGDDFDG
+928 HNGDELD
-936 LSRAGDF
+936 LSRAGGL
-943 RGKEEGRGELLGS
+943 GKDEGREELLGS
-956 PDVDGEGLA
+956 PDVDAEGLA
-965 LVQQHTPKDPATLP
+965 AIPLCRLKDPVALP

-984 KALSAVLL
+984 KALSAALL
-992 EAGEGMDVGE
+992 EDGAGEDVGE
-1002 GDLSIEKLNET
+1002 CDLSIERLSET
-1013 ISTLQQAILR
+1013 ISTLQQALLR

-1031 LLKSPTVPTPGPRGG
+1031 LRSPTGPTPGPRGG
-1046 SQDPKVKAAIH
+1046 SQDPKAKAAIH
-1057 FVEPLSPPA
+1057 FVEPLSP
-1066 LTGHRKPPRLGQ
+1066 TGSAAHRKPPRPGQ

-1083 SGRPAELKVPKER
+1083 AGRPAELKVPKER
-1096 QQGSSRSKTPTPGVE
+1096 QQGPSRSKTPTPGAE
-1111 TTSHS
+1111 TLPHF
-1116 RSFPPR
+1116 RACPPR
-1122 TPSDLGWDGVADP
+1122 TPPDPGWDAVADLA
-1135 GGDARENC
+1135 GGAQEKRCFD
-1143 SLDGYR
+1143 SYR
-1149 LYDESNQRT
+1149 LHDDSNRRA
-1158 FVLPSSK
+1158 LGSAASK
-1165 DADALLEQ
+1165 DANVLSEQ
-1173 TGFKEALE
+1173 MGSKEAPE
-1181 GGVKEA
+1181 GGVREA
-1187 GLGTLTAPGKENV
+1187 GLGALTAPEKEDA

-1214 VDLSDLKAPNEGEE
+1214 VDLSDLKAPDEDGEAEGHEN
-1228 TEGRDS
+1228 S
-1234 AADLGGEGDQKPGV
+1234 VDLGSEGDQKPGV

-1253 VKRGRHP
+1253 
-1260 CHVVG
+1260 
-1265 TWEGVRETLTSW
+1265 
-1277 VGAGE
+1277 
-1282 APAASWPRGL
+1282 
-1292 SEDPAGGS
+1292 
-1300 ICGREHLRA
+1300 
-1309 GAWPRQPSGTSGPT
+1309 
-1323 REAASLSCTAIRERT
+1323 
-1338 HLVSSQAPQDGPWPL
+1338 
-1353 ARGGPPPLAP
+1353 
-1363 APLPA
+1363 
-1368 LQGARGS
+1368 
-1375 ALCCRSSWLHRDAP
+1375 
-1389 EPAGRGPGPGAW
+1389 
-1401 RAGAPWGGAAA
+1401 
-1412 PQVTS
+1412 
-1417 ALQDEQKADDE
+1417 DEQKADDE

-1444 EEARVRRQQ
+1444 EEARMRRQQ

-1466 RKAEEE
+1466 RKAEED
-1472 RIRKEEEKARR
+1472 RVRKEEEKARR

-1506 ARSRPKK
+1506 PKARPKK
-1513 PRPKSVHREEPG
+1513 PRPKSVHREEP
-1525 SELGPKSASPPDNL
+1525 SSDSGPKSASTPDNL

-1553 ATTEPESVHSGGTPS
+1553 TTTEPESVHSGGTPS

-1575 ALPILS
+1575 ALPTLS

-1624 IHNAVS
+1624 IHNAIS

-1635 GKVNEPHKNSILEEL
+1635 GKVNEPHKNSILEASMRFYHQVFVE
-1650 EKCDANHYIILFRD
+1650 
-1664 AGCQFRALYC
+1664 
-1674 YYPDTEEIY
+1674 
-1683 KLTGTGPKSIT
+1683 
-1694 KKMIDKLYKYS
+1694 
-1705 SDRKQFNLI
+1705 RKRVYGRG
-1714 PAKTMSVSVDAL
+1714 A
-1726 TIHNH
+1726 
-1731 LWQPKRP
+1731 
-1738 SVPKKT
+1738 
-1744 QTRK
+1744 

>member
-1 MVDAGGGPA
+1 MKH
-10 GEGWRRMEAAPDG
+10 RRPAAPHEDKTRPPSFSFLCLDQGLRSCQLALGPGSTPCGFHG
-23 AVDVVPLE
+23 AICRPLQRQRMTRGLGPGGCWNAPE
-31 RYDPARAKIAANLQ
+31 WPSLHGFLTDN
-45 WICAKAYGRDDI
+45 I

-80 RLLLS
+80 KLLLAG
-85 SELYCRVCSLILRG
+85 ELYCRVCSLILKG
-99 DQVAALQG
+99 DQAAALQG

-128 PVMEPDLSHAPIKM
+128 PVTDPDLSHAPIKM

-201 REITEKEVKLKQQ
+201 REITEKEGKLKQQ
-214 LLESPAHQKVR
+214 FLESPAHQKSPSKWYWKLVPVR
-225 YRREHLSARQPPCFP
+225 YRREHLSARQPPYFP

-250 HGAALLAV
+250 DGAALLAV

-264 EHMKLDDICLKE
+264 EHMKLDDVCLKE

-287 RLLREFSNEYLNKC
+287 RLLREFSNEYLNRC

-325 ELFWWFENVKPD
+325 ELFWWFENVRPD

-347 KDAKS
+347 KDAKT
-352 VSHPKSSRPPVPIS
+352 VSHQKSSRPPVPIS

-371 SFLGS
+371 SFLEKN
-376 PAAASPADQ
+376 
-385 QPPAQLHHLH
+385 QPPAEGCPRQHLH
-395 LEEPEPPGK
+395 PEEPDPLGR

-414 LLPLRQKQQKT
+414 LLPLRQRQQR
-425 VQGEDPPD
+425 VAPGEDPPD
-433 QRHRSNSLTRVDGQP
+433 ERHRSSSLTRMDGQP

-453 AWTEKKN
+453 AWPEKKH
-460 RPMSQPA
+460 RPASQPA
-467 PFALHHAASCDV
+467 PFALHHTASCDA

-499 SNVIHLTPQNQPQPA
+499 SNILPLTPQNQPQTP
-514 ALRTSGK
+514 ALRASGK

-535 LVAIVRTD
+535 LMAIVRTNGAPHGSD
-543 VAHQGGDPGLMATAR
+543 LGPTTCAR
-558 SPQRLVDA
+558 SPQRLA
-566 SESKSDS
+566 GPLESKLDS

-581 ALLRP
+581 AVLRP
-586 AKEKQAVTK
+586 AKEKQAVSK
-595 EDECGEGRPR
+595 EDECGEGRLR
-605 GFAARRPGE
+605 GCAAKRPSEGPPLGRR
-614 GHQPPGRKKVPGSH
+614 KAPGSYGT
-628 VSRDLNRTFTPISC
+628 RDLNRTFTPIS
-642 SELPAGFDPTP
+642 SAELCA
-653 TEAGPLAVGDAR
+653 EAGLLAAEARGEPLAS
-665 GGPLAGSGFDLSSQG
+665 PSFNPSSQG
-680 QSADGFFLHVGR
+680 QSPDGFFLHVAR
-692 ADEDVEGRLYMS
+692 ADEAPEGRLHGGQA
-704 CVRSPGALGPEAWA
+704 RSPLARDPEPWT

-735 QDFAGEGH
+735 HDFLGEDLPVLMGRY
-743 PAAGAGYGGEE
+743 AGEE

-760 EDLKVKEHEDKDDA
+760 EDMQVKEHEDKDGA

-783 TVSQI
+783 TVSQL
-788 SSVSVAS
+788 SGASVAS
-795 GSVKMT
+795 GSARMT

-837 LTTWKQRREQSPNR
+837 LTTWKQKREQSPGR
-851 QGGDHASLLASELAQ
+851 QGRDHASLLASELVQ

-899 AFLHVVKKGR
+899 AFLHVVKKGK
-909 ADTAPQPL
+909 AEAGPQPL
-917 KAGPV
+917 KP
-922 VGEHPQ
+922 EP
-928 HNGDDFDG
+928 NEEDFSG
-936 LSRAGDF
+936 AVS
-943 RGKEEGRGELLGS
+943 KTEEFLAREQGRGDAGECQ
-956 PDVDGEGLA
+956 DADREGLA
-965 LVQQHTPKDPATLP
+965 LLQQHRQDPAALP
-979 ELERS
+979 ELEKS
-984 KALSAVLL
+984 KALSAALL
-992 EAGEGMDVGE
+992 EVAGDGLDTGE

-1031 LLKSPTVPTPGPRGG
+1031 LMKSPMPPAPGARNNAT
-1046 SQDPKVKAAIH
+1046 DPKVKASIH
-1057 FVEPLSPPA
+1057 FVEPLSPTGV
-1066 LTGHRKPPRLGQ
+1066 TGHRRPPRLGQ

-1083 SGRPAELKVPKER
+1083 SGRPAELKVARDR
-1096 QQGSSRSKTPTPGVE
+1096 QQGSRNPG
-1111 TTSHS
+1111 SD
-1116 RSFPPR
+1116 PPEKGFFD
-1122 TPSDLGWDGVADP
+1122 S
-1135 GGDARENC
+1135 
-1143 SLDGYR
+1143 YR
-1149 LYDESNQRT
+1149 LHDASNQRALT
-1158 FVLPSSK
+1158 LPSPK
-1165 DADALLEQ
+1165 DANILSEQ
-1173 TGFKEALE
+1173 MSLKEAL
-1181 GGVKEA
+1181 GLGLKEA
-1187 GLGTLTAPGKENV
+1187 GLGAPAVSGKEGV
-1200 PLDEPPRSK
+1200 PVDGPPRSK

-1214 VDLSDLKAPNEGEE
+1214 VDLSDLKAPDEDGPTGPESSVE
-1228 TEGRDS
+1228 LSTD
-1234 AADLGGEGDQKPGV
+1234 GDQKSGV

-1253 VKRGRHP
+1253 
-1260 CHVVG
+1260 
-1265 TWEGVRETLTSW
+1265 
-1277 VGAGE
+1277 
-1282 APAASWPRGL
+1282 
-1292 SEDPAGGS
+1292 
-1300 ICGREHLRA
+1300 
-1309 GAWPRQPSGTSGPT
+1309 
-1323 REAASLSCTAIRERT
+1323 
-1338 HLVSSQAPQDGPWPL
+1338 
-1353 ARGGPPPLAP
+1353 
-1363 APLPA
+1363 
-1368 LQGARGS
+1368 
-1375 ALCCRSSWLHRDAP
+1375 
-1389 EPAGRGPGPGAW
+1389 
-1401 RAGAPWGGAAA
+1401 
-1412 PQVTS
+1412 
-1417 ALQDEQKADDE
+1417 DEQKAEDE

-1444 EEARVRRQQ
+1444 EEARMRKQQ

-1466 RKAEEE
+1466 RKAEED

-1501 QGLGK
+1501 QGLGNQK
-1506 ARSRPKK
+1506 AKPRK
-1513 PRPKSVHREEPG
+1513 PRPKSVHREEPRG
-1525 SELGPKSASPPDNL
+1525 DSGTKCSSTPENL

-1553 ATTEPESVHSGGTPS
+1553 ATTEPESVHSGGTPAP
-1568 QRVESLE
+1568 RVESLE

-1650 EKCDANHYIILFRD
+1650 EKCEANHYIILFRD

-1674 YYPDTEEIY
+1674 YYPDSEEIC
-1683 KLTGTGPKSIT
+1683 KLTGTGPRSIS

-1738 SVPKKT
+1738 AAPKKT
-1744 QTRK
+1744 QARK

>member
-1 MVDAGGGPA
+1 MVDAGGCPA

-23 AVDVVPLE
+23 AVDIVPLD
-31 RYDPARAKIAANLQ
+31 RYDSARAKIAANLQ
-45 WICAKAYGRDDI
+45 WICAKAYGIDNI
-57 PEDLRDPFYIDQYEQ
+57 PEDLRDPFYTDQYEQ

-80 RLLLS
+80 KLLLS
-85 SELYCRVCSLILRG
+85 SELYCRVCSLILKG

-128 PVMEPDLSHAPIKM
+128 PVMDPDLSHAPIKM

-225 YRREHLSARQPPCFP
+225 YRREHPSTRQPPYFP
-240 LLEDLMRDGS
+240 VLEDLMRDGS
-250 HGAALLAV
+250 DGAALLAV

-264 EHMKLDDICLKE
+264 EQMKLDDICLKE

-347 KDAKS
+347 KDAKT
-352 VSHPKSSRPPVPIS
+352 VSHHKSSRPPVPIS

-376 PAAASPADQ
+376 PAAASPADAQ
-385 QPPAQLHHLH
+385 SPAQPPAEGGHRHRVH
-395 LEEPEPPGK
+395 DEPEHLGK

-414 LLPLRQKQQKT
+414 LLPLRQRQQKA
-425 VQGEDPPD
+425 VQGEGPPD
-433 QRHRSNSLTRVDGQP
+433 QRHRSSSLTRVDARP

-453 AWTEKKN
+453 AWPEKKN
-460 RPMSQPA
+460 RPVSQPA
-467 PFALHHAASCDV
+467 PFALHHASSCDM

-499 SNVIHLTPQNQPQPA
+499 SNIINLTPQNQPQPT
-514 ALRTSGK
+514 ALKTDGK

-535 LVAIVRTD
+535 LVAIIRTD
-543 VAHQGGDPGLMATAR
+543 VAPHSGDRGLPTNAR
-558 SPQRLVDA
+558 SPQRLADTL
-566 SESKSDS
+566 ESKPDS

-581 ALLRP
+581 AVLRP
-586 AKEKQAVTK
+586 AKEKQVIAK
-595 EDECGEGRPR
+595 EEECGEGRPR
-605 GFAARRPGE
+605 SFTSKRPSE
-614 GHQPPGRKKVPGSH
+614 GHQPLVRKRAPSSH
-628 VSRDLNRTFTPISC
+628 SGRDLSRTFTPISC
-642 SELPAGFDPTP
+642 PELPVGVDPGP
-653 TEAGPLAVGDAR
+653 TEPGPQVAGDAR
-665 GGPLAGSGFDLSSQG
+665 GGLPASSGFDLLPQG
-680 QSADGFFLHVGR
+680 QSADGFFLHTAR
-692 ADEDVEGRLYMS
+692 ADEDTEGRLCVS
-704 CVRSPGALGPEAWA
+704 CARSPGARDAEPWA

-735 QDFAGEGH
+735 QDFVGEDH
-743 PAAGAGYGGEE
+743 PAVMARYVGEE

-760 EDLKVKEHEDKDDA
+760 EDMKVKEHEDKDDA

-783 TVSQI
+783 TVSQV
-788 SSVSVAS
+788 SSVSMAS

-801 SFAERKLQRLNSC
+801 SFAERKLQRLSSC

-837 LTTWKQRREQSPNR
+837 LTTWKQRREQSPSR
-851 QGGDHASLLASELAQ
+851 QSREHASLLASELVQ

-899 AFLHVVKKGR
+899 AFLHVVKKGK
-909 ADTAPQPL
+909 ADGTPQPR
-917 KAGPV
+917 KADHSAGDYT
-922 VGEHPQ
+922 Q
-928 HNGDDFDG
+928 HNGEDLEG
-936 LSRAGDF
+936 GGCRAEELLL
-943 RGKEEGRGELLGS
+943 KEEGREGILPS
-956 PDVDGEGLA
+956 PDADAEGLV
-965 LVQQHTPKDPATLP
+965 LLQQHRAKAPALH
-979 ELERS
+979 ELEKSR
-984 KALSAVLL
+984 ALSAALL
-992 EAGEGMDVGE
+992 EDAGEAVDVSE
-1002 GDLSIEKLNET
+1002 CDLSIEKLNET

-1031 LLKSPTVPTPGPRGG
+1031 LMKPPAAPAPGTKQNAPD
-1046 SQDPKVKAAIH
+1046 QKVRAAIH
-1057 FVEPLSPPA
+1057 FVEPLSPPGT
-1066 LTGHRKPPRLGQ
+1066 TGHRRPARLGQ

-1083 SGRPAELKVPKER
+1083 SGRPAELKVPKDR
-1096 QQGSSRSKTPTPGVE
+1096 QQASSRSKTPTPSVE
-1111 TTSHS
+1111 TLPHL
-1116 RSFPPR
+1116 RAFPPR
-1122 TPSDLGWDGVADP
+1122 TPSDPGWDGVAEPGNDP
-1135 GGDARENC
+1135 HDKC
-1143 SLDGYR
+1143 LFDSYR
-1149 LYDESNQRT
+1149 LHDESNQRT
-1158 FVLPSSK
+1158 FVLSSSK
-1165 DADALLEQ
+1165 DANILSEQMSLKEVLESS
-1173 TGFKEALE
+1173 
-1181 GGVKEA
+1181 VKEA
-1187 GLGTLTAPGKENV
+1187 GLGSPAISGKENV
-1200 PLDEPPRSK
+1200 PADEPPRSK

-1214 VDLSDLKAPNEGEE
+1214 VDLSDLKAPDEDGE
-1228 TEGRDS
+1228 TEGPQS
-1234 AADLGGEGDQKPGV
+1234 SVDLTSEGDQKPGV

-1253 VKRGRHP
+1253 
-1260 CHVVG
+1260 
-1265 TWEGVRETLTSW
+1265 
-1277 VGAGE
+1277 
-1282 APAASWPRGL
+1282 
-1292 SEDPAGGS
+1292 
-1300 ICGREHLRA
+1300 
-1309 GAWPRQPSGTSGPT
+1309 
-1323 REAASLSCTAIRERT
+1323 
-1338 HLVSSQAPQDGPWPL
+1338 
-1353 ARGGPPPLAP
+1353 
-1363 APLPA
+1363 
-1368 LQGARGS
+1368 
-1375 ALCCRSSWLHRDAP
+1375 
-1389 EPAGRGPGPGAW
+1389 
-1401 RAGAPWGGAAA
+1401 
-1412 PQVTS
+1412 
-1417 ALQDEQKADDE
+1417 DEQKAEDE

-1444 EEARVRRQQ
+1444 EEARVRKQQ

-1506 ARSRPKK
+1506 PKAKPKK
-1513 PRPKSVHREEPG
+1513 PRPKSVHREESCSDSG
-1525 SELGPKSASPPDNL
+1525 TKCSSTPDHL

-1575 ALPILS
+1575 ALPTLS

-1635 GKVNEPHKNSILEEL
+1635 GKVNEPHKTSILEEL

-1738 SVPKKT
+1738 AVPKKT

>member
-1 MVDAGGGPA
+1 MVDAGGRPA
-10 GEGWRRMEAAPDG
+10 AEGWRRMEAPPDG
-23 AVDVVPLE
+23 ADLVPLD
-31 RYDPARAKIAANLQ
+31 RYDAARAKIAANLQ
-45 WICAKAYGRDDI
+45 WICAKAYGLDNI

-80 RLLLS
+80 KLLLS
-85 SELYCRVCSLILRG
+85 SELYCRVCSLILKG
-99 DQVAALQG
+99 DQAATLQG

-128 PVMEPDLSHAPIKM
+128 PVTDADLGHAPIKM

-188 AMVFWVNKVNLKM
+188 AMVFWINKVNLKM

-225 YRREHLSARQPPCFP
+225 YRREHLSARQLPCFP

-250 HGAALLAV
+250 DGAALLAV

-264 EHMKLDDICLKE
+264 EQMKLDDICLKE
-276 VTSMADSLYNI
+276 VPSLADSLYNI
-287 RLLREFSNEYLNKC
+287 RLLREFSNQHLSKC

-313 LVLKPNVMVFIA
+313 LVLKPNLMVFIA

-347 KDAKS
+347 KDAKTALQQ
-352 VSHPKSSRPPVPIS
+352 KSSRPPVPIS

-376 PAAASPADQ
+376 PAALSPADLPPPT
-385 QPPAQLHHLH
+385 QPPAEGGHRYHLH
-395 LEEPEPPGK
+395 PEEAECLGK
-404 GASAFSPSHP
+404 GTSAFSPSHP
-414 LLPLRQKQQKT
+414 LLPLRQKQQKA
-425 VQGEDPPD
+425 VQAEDSPD

-448 RGAAV
+448 RGTAV
-453 AWTEKKN
+453 AWPEKKA
-460 RPMSQPA
+460 RPVSQPT

-479 DPGSGDSVSLARS
+479 DLGSGDSVSLARS

-499 SNVIHLTPQNQPQPA
+499 SSIVHLTPQNQPCPTA
-514 ALRTSGK
+514 GRTNGR
-521 SLLNNVDIEDEDEE
+521 SLLSNVSIEDEDEE
-535 LVAIVRTD
+535 LVAIIRTD
-543 VAHQGGDPGLMATAR
+543 VSPHCVDPQGPRASPRAPGLIAGAR
-558 SPQRLVDA
+558 SPQRQVDA
-566 SESKSDS
+566 LENKPDS
-573 FFLEPLMP
+573 FFLEPLLP
-581 ALLRP
+581 AVLRP
-586 AKEKQAVTK
+586 AKEKQTTTK
-595 EDECGEGRPR
+595 EDERGEGRPR
-605 GFAARRPGE
+605 SIVPRRPSEGPQPAARKKAT
-614 GHQPPGRKKVPGSH
+614 GR
-628 VSRDLNRTFTPISC
+628 RDLNSTFTPIPC
-642 SELPAGFDPTP
+642 SELAVSTDPAERGLRSAEA
-653 TEAGPLAVGDAR
+653 TEVH
-665 GGPLAGSGFDLSSQG
+665 GGPLAFGGLDPLSQG
-680 QSADGFFLHVGR
+680 QSADGFFLHLGR
-692 ADEDVEGRLYMS
+692 ADGDTEGRL
-704 CVRSPGALGPEAWA
+704 CVGPRSPGTPDEEPWA
-718 VLRQDSDSDVA
+718 VLRPDSDSDVG
-729 DLEEAE
+729 DLEEVE
-735 QDFAGEGH
+735 QDFIGED
-743 PAAGAGYGGEE
+743 PAVVIARYAGEE

-760 EDLKVKEHEDKDDA
+760 EDMKVKEHEDKDDA

-783 TVSQI
+783 TASQL
-788 SSVSVAS
+788 SSVSMAS

-837 LTTWKQRREQSPNR
+837 LTTWRQKREQSPGR
-851 QGGDHASLLASELAQ
+851 HSRDPASLLASELVQ

-877 IEAQKKKM
+877 IETQKKRM

-899 AFLHVVKKGR
+899 AFLHVVKKGK
-909 ADTAPQPL
+909 ADGAPQPL
-917 KAGPV
+917 RP
-922 VGEHPQ
+922 EHFAKEYVQ
-928 HNGDDFDG
+928 HNGEDFDSG
-936 LSRAGDF
+936 ISKSEAFLA
-943 RGKEEGRGELLGS
+943 KEEQREDLSESQDIDRESLAFVQLHK
-956 PDVDGEGLA
+956 PKDLTAVHDGEKG
-965 LVQQHTPKDPATLP
+965 
-979 ELERS
+979 R
-984 KALSAVLL
+984 ALSAALL
-992 EAGEGMDVGE
+992 EDGIGEVGDLSE
-1002 GDLSIEKLNET
+1002 CDLSIEKLNET
-1013 ISTLQQAILR
+1013 ISTLQQAILK

-1031 LLKSPTVPTPGPRGG
+1031 LMKSPTVPTPGPKNN
-1046 SQDPKVKAAIH
+1046 SQDQKVKTSIH
-1057 FVEPLSPPA
+1057 FVEPLSP
-1066 LTGHRKPPRLGQ
+1066 TGVSGHRKPPRLGQ
-1078 GRNSR
+1078 SRSSR
-1083 SGRPAELKVPKER
+1083 SGRPAELKVPKDR
-1096 QQGSSRSKTPTPGVE
+1096 QQGSSRSKTPTPSVE
-1111 TTSHS
+1111 TLPHL
-1116 RSFPPR
+1116 RPFPSGDHPR
-1122 TPSDLGWDGVADP
+1122 TPPDP
-1135 GGDARENC
+1135 GVDSAAAPGSNPPEKC
-1143 SLDGYR
+1143 LLDSYR
-1149 LYDESNQRT
+1149 LHDESNQRT
-1158 FVLPSSK
+1158 LALSSC
-1165 DADALLEQ
+1165 
-1173 TGFKEALE
+1173 KEANVLSE
-1181 GGVKEA
+1181 QMNFTEAVDTSGKEA
-1187 GLGTLTAPGKENV
+1187 GLHSSDPAGSDHVPGEE
-1200 PLDEPPRSK
+1200 PLRSK

-1214 VDLSDLKAPNEGEE
+1214 VDLSHLQAPDE
-1228 TEGRDS
+1228 D
-1234 AADLGGEGDQKPGV
+1234 GEGAGHTGSVDLLSDSDQKPGL

-1253 VKRGRHP
+1253 
-1260 CHVVG
+1260 
-1265 TWEGVRETLTSW
+1265 
-1277 VGAGE
+1277 
-1282 APAASWPRGL
+1282 
-1292 SEDPAGGS
+1292 
-1300 ICGREHLRA
+1300 
-1309 GAWPRQPSGTSGPT
+1309 
-1323 REAASLSCTAIRERT
+1323 
-1338 HLVSSQAPQDGPWPL
+1338 
-1353 ARGGPPPLAP
+1353 
-1363 APLPA
+1363 
-1368 LQGARGS
+1368 
-1375 ALCCRSSWLHRDAP
+1375 
-1389 EPAGRGPGPGAW
+1389 
-1401 RAGAPWGGAAA
+1401 
-1412 PQVTS
+1412 
-1417 ALQDEQKADDE
+1417 DEQKAEDE

-1444 EEARVRRQQ
+1444 EEARVRKQQ

-1466 RKAEEE
+1466 RKAEED

-1506 ARSRPKK
+1506 PRSKPKK
-1513 PRPKSVHREEPG
+1513 PRPKSVHREESCSDSG
-1525 SELGPKSASPPDNL
+1525 TKCSSTPDNL
-1539 SRAQSGSSLSLASA
+1539 SQTHSGSSLSLASA
-1553 ATTEPESVHSGGTPS
+1553 ATTEPESIHSGGTPS

-1624 IHNAVS
+1624 IHNAIS

-1674 YYPDTEEIY
+1674 YYPDTEEIC
-1683 KLTGTGPKSIT
+1683 KLTGTGPRSIT

-1738 SVPKKT
+1738 AVPKKN
-1744 QTRK
+1744 QTLIPELK

>member
-1 MVDAGGGPA
+1 
-10 GEGWRRMEAAPDG
+10 MEAPLDG
-23 AVDVVPLE
+23 ADLVPLD
-31 RYDPARAKIAANLQ
+31 RYDAARAKIAANLQ
-45 WICAKAYGRDDI
+45 WICAKAYGLDNI

-80 RLLLS
+80 KLLLS
-85 SELYCRVCSLILRG
+85 SELYCRVCSLILKG
-99 DQVAALQG
+99 DQAAALQG

-128 PVMEPDLSHAPIKM
+128 PVTDADLGHAPIKM

-188 AMVFWVNKVNLKM
+188 AMVFWINKVNLKM
-201 REITEKEVKLKQQ
+201 REITEKEIKLKQQ
-214 LLESPAHQKVR
+214 LLESPAHHKSPSKWYWKLVPVR
-225 YRREHLSARQPPCFP
+225 YRREHLSSRQSPYFP
-240 LLEDLMRDGS
+240 LLEDLMRGS
-250 HGAALLAV
+250 SDGAALLAV

-264 EHMKLDDICLKE
+264 EQMRLDDICLKE
-276 VTSMADSLYNI
+276 VPSMADSLYNI
-287 RLLREFSNEYLNKC
+287 RLLREFANEHLNKC
-301 FYLTLEDMLYAP
+301 FYLALEDMLYAP

-347 KDAKS
+347 KDSKT
-352 VSHPKSSRPPVPIS
+352 VLQPKSSRPPVPIS

-376 PAAASPADQ
+376 PASMSPADL
-385 QPPAQLHHLH
+385 PPAPLPAEGGHRHHLH
-395 LEEPEPPGK
+395 PEESECLGK
-404 GASAFSPSHP
+404 GTSAFSPSHP
-414 LLPLRQKQQKT
+414 LLPLRQKQQKAA
-425 VQGEDPPD
+425 QAEDLPD
-433 QRHRSNSLTRVDGQP
+433 QRHRSNSLTRVDSQP

-453 AWTEKKN
+453 AWPEKKT
-460 RPMSQPA
+460 RPVSQPT
-467 PFALHHAASCDV
+467 PFVLHHATSCEV
-479 DPGSGDSVSLARS
+479 DPGSGDSISLARS

-499 SNVIHLTPQNQPQPA
+499 SNIVHLTPQNQAHPTA
-514 ALRTSGK
+514 GKANGK
-521 SLLNNVDIEDEDEE
+521 SLLSNVSIEDEEEE
-535 LVAIVRTD
+535 LMAIIRMD
-543 VAHQGGDPGLMATAR
+543 VTAHRGDPEVTRASPRVPVLPTSAK
-558 SPQRLVDA
+558 SPQRQLDTA
-566 SESKSDS
+566 ENKPDS

-581 ALLRP
+581 AVLRP
-586 AKEKQAVTK
+586 AKEKQVITK
-595 EDECGEGRPR
+595 EDEYGEGRPR
-605 GFAARRPGE
+605 SSTAKRASE
-614 GHQPPGRKKVPGSH
+614 GPQPLARKKVTGGH
-628 VSRDLNRTFTPISC
+628 GGRDSNRTFTPIPCAEFVASADSAEVSLRS
-642 SELPAGFDPTP
+642 SEALG
-653 TEAGPLAVGDAR
+653 EVR
-665 GGPLAGSGFDLSSQG
+665 GGPLAMGGFQPSPQSQPVT
-680 QSADGFFLHVGR
+680 GFFLHVGR
-692 ADEDVEGRLYMS
+692 ADEDAEGRLCIGS
-704 CVRSPGALGPEAWA
+704 KSPGSQDSEPWTL
-718 VLRQDSDSDVA
+718 LRQDSDSDVV
-729 DLEEAE
+729 DIEDAE
-735 QDFAGEGH
+735 QDFMGEGH
-743 PAAGAGYGGEE
+743 PAVLTVYTGEE

-760 EDLKVKEHEDKDDA
+760 EDMKVREHEDKDGA

-783 TVSQI
+783 TASQL
-788 SSVSVAS
+788 SSVSLAS

-801 SFAERKLQRLNSC
+801 SFAERKLQRLNSY

-837 LTTWKQRREQSPNR
+837 LTTWRQKREQSPGR
-851 QGGDHASLLASELAQ
+851 HGRDPASLLASELVQ

-899 AFLHVVKKGR
+899 AFLHVVKKGK
-909 ADTAPQPL
+909 ADGAPQPL
-917 KAGPV
+917 RP
-922 VGEHPQ
+922 EHLAKEYAQ
-928 HNGDDFDG
+928 HNGEDLDDSTARTEQGMARD
-936 LSRAGDF
+936 A
-943 RGKEEGRGELLGS
+943 
-956 PDVDGEGLA
+956 DGEGLA
-965 LVQQHTPKDPATLP
+965 LVQPLRPREAVMVHDVDK
-979 ELERS
+979 S
-984 KALSAVLL
+984 KAISAALL
-992 EAGEGMDVGE
+992 EDGVGE
-1002 GDLSIEKLNET
+1002 GVDVAECELSIEKLSET

-1031 LLKSPTVPTPGPRGG
+1031 LMTSPAVPVPSSKTS
-1046 SQDPKVKAAIH
+1046 SQDQKVKAAIH
-1057 FVEPLSPPA
+1057 FVEPLSPPGMA
-1066 LTGHRKPPRLGQ
+1066 GHRKPPRLGQ
-1078 GRNSR
+1078 GRTSR
-1083 SGRPAELKVPKER
+1083 SGRPSELKVPKDR
-1096 QQGSSRSKTPTPGVE
+1096 QQGGSRSKTPTPSMEGLP
-1111 TTSHS
+1111 HP
-1116 RSFPPR
+1116 RPFPPGHSPI
-1122 TPSDLGWDGVADP
+1122 TPDTGADRAAESSGHP
-1135 GGDARENC
+1135 PEKGL
-1143 SLDGYR
+1143 LDGYR
-1149 LYDESNQRT
+1149 LHDESNQRA
-1158 FVLPSSK
+1158 FILSSSK
-1165 DADALLEQ
+1165 DSNVIAEQMGLSEVLDASVQEAELLR
-1173 TGFKEALE
+1173 TKEVASTE
-1181 GGVKEA
+1181 E
-1187 GLGTLTAPGKENV
+1187 
-1200 PLDEPPRSK
+1200 PLRSK

-1214 VDLSDLKAPNEGEE
+1214 VDLAHLKAPDEDGEVA
-1228 TEGRDS
+1228 GPDS
-1234 AADLGGEGDQKPGV
+1234 ASELVSDGDQKPGV

-1253 VKRGRHP
+1253 
-1260 CHVVG
+1260 
-1265 TWEGVRETLTSW
+1265 
-1277 VGAGE
+1277 
-1282 APAASWPRGL
+1282 
-1292 SEDPAGGS
+1292 
-1300 ICGREHLRA
+1300 
-1309 GAWPRQPSGTSGPT
+1309 
-1323 REAASLSCTAIRERT
+1323 
-1338 HLVSSQAPQDGPWPL
+1338 
-1353 ARGGPPPLAP
+1353 
-1363 APLPA
+1363 
-1368 LQGARGS
+1368 
-1375 ALCCRSSWLHRDAP
+1375 
-1389 EPAGRGPGPGAW
+1389 
-1401 RAGAPWGGAAA
+1401 
-1412 PQVTS
+1412 
-1417 ALQDEQKADDE
+1417 DEQKAEDE

-1444 EEARVRRQQ
+1444 EEARVRKQQ

-1466 RKAEEE
+1466 RKAEED

-1501 QGLGK
+1501 QGLSK
-1506 ARSRPKK
+1506 PKSKPKK
-1513 PRPKSVHREEPG
+1513 PRPKSAHREESCSDSG
-1525 SELGPKSASPPDNL
+1525 TKCSSTPDNL
-1539 SRAQSGSSLSLASA
+1539 SQTHSGSSLSLASA

-1635 GKVNEPHKNSILEEL
+1635 GKVNEPHKHSVLEEL

-1738 SVPKKT
+1738 LVPKKT

>member
-1 MVDAGGGPA
+1 
-10 GEGWRRMEAAPDG
+10 MEAPPDG
-23 AVDVVPLE
+23 AADLVPLD
-31 RYDPARAKIAANLQ
+31 RYDSARAKIAANLQ
-45 WICAKAYGRDDI
+45 WICAKAYGRDNI

-85 SELYCRVCSLILRG
+85 SELYCRVCSLILKG
-99 DQVAALQG
+99 DQVATLQG
-107 HQSVIQAL
+107 HQSVIQTL
-115 SRKGIYVMESDDT
+115 SRKGIYVMEGDDT
-128 PVMEPDLSHAPIKM
+128 PVTDSDLGRAPIKM

-188 AMVFWVNKVNLKM
+188 AMVFWINKVNLKM

-225 YRREHLSARQPPCFP
+225 YRREHLSARQSPYFP

-250 HGAALLAV
+250 DGAALLAV
-258 VHYYCP
+258 IHYYCP
-264 EHMKLDDICLKE
+264 EQMKLDDICLKE

-347 KDAKS
+347 KDAKT
-352 VSHPKSSRPPVPIS
+352 VLHQKSSRPPVPIS

-371 SFLGS
+371 SFMGS
-376 PAAASPADQ
+376 PAVVSPADL
-385 QPPAQLHHLH
+385 QPPAQLPAEGCHRYYLH
-395 LEEPEPPGK
+395 PEESEYLGK
-404 GASAFSPSHP
+404 GTSAFSPSHP
-414 LLPLRQKQQKT
+414 LLPLRQKQQKMAP
-425 VQGEDPPD
+425 GEDTPD
-433 QRHRSNSLTRVDGQP
+433 QRHRSHSLTRVDGQP

-453 AWTEKKN
+453 AWPEKKT
-460 RPMSQPA
+460 RPVSQPT
-467 PFALHHAASCDV
+467 PFVLHHAVSCDM
-479 DPGSGDSVSLARS
+479 DPSSGDTVSLARS

-499 SNVIHLTPQNQPQPA
+499 SNIVNLTPQNQPHPA
-514 ALRTSGK
+514 VIKTNGK
-521 SLLNNVDIEDEDEE
+521 SLLNNVSIEDEEEE
-535 LVAIVRTD
+535 LVAIIRTEM
-543 VAHQGGDPGLMATAR
+543 APHRGDPDVPRASPRALCLMAGAR
-558 SPQRLVDA
+558 SPQRQVDIL
-566 SESKSDS
+566 ESKPDS

-581 ALLRP
+581 AVLKP
-586 AKEKQAVTK
+586 AKEKQIITK
-595 EDECGEGRPR
+595 EDELGEGRPKSITSKR
-605 GFAARRPGE
+605 SSE
-614 GHQPPGRKKVPGSH
+614 GHPPLVRKKVTSSH
-628 VSRDLNRTFTPISC
+628 SGRDLNRTFTPIPC
-642 SELPAGFDPTP
+642 SEFPTGVDPLQAGLQAA
-653 TEAGPLAVGDAR
+653 EAVGEAH
-665 GGPLAGSGFDLSSQG
+665 GGPLAIGGLDPLSQG

-692 ADEDVEGRLYMS
+692 ADEDSEGGLYVS
-704 CVRSPGALGPEAWA
+704 CSKSPNCHDSEPWT
-718 VLRQDSDSDVA
+718 VLRQDSDSDIV
-729 DLEEAE
+729 DVEEAGH
-735 QDFAGEGH
+735 DFLGEDR
-743 PAAGAGYGGEE
+743 PVVITACIGEE

-760 EDLKVKEHEDKDDA
+760 EDMKVKEHEDKDDA

-783 TVSQI
+783 TASQI
-788 SSVSVAS
+788 SSVSMAS

-827 PDASESCPAP
+827 PDASESGPAP
-837 LTTWKQRREQSPNR
+837 LTTWRQKREQSPGR
-851 QGGDHASLLASELAQ
+851 PGRDPASLLASELVQ

-890 RQRLKLGKA
+890 RQRLTLGKA
-899 AFLHVVKKGR
+899 AFLHVVKKGK
-909 ADTAPQPL
+909 AGTVAQPL
-917 KAGPV
+917 KP
-922 VGEHPQ
+922 EHFARGCSQ
-928 HNGDDFDG
+928 H
-936 LSRAGDF
+936 
-943 RGKEEGRGELLGS
+943 
-956 PDVDGEGLA
+956 DGEGFEDGASKAEELLMRGEQEGLLSESQGVDREGLA
-965 LVQQHTPKDPATLP
+965 FVQQHKPKDPAAVHDM
-979 ELERS
+979 E
-984 KALSAVLL
+984 KNKVISAVLL
-992 EAGEGMDVGE
+992 EDNIGEVVDMNE
-1002 GDLSIEKLNET
+1002 CDLSIEKLNET
-1013 ISTLQQAILR
+1013 ISTLQQAILK

-1031 LLKSPTVPTPGPRGG
+1031 LMKSPTVPTPCSKNS
-1046 SQDPKVKAAIH
+1046 SQDQKVKASIH
-1057 FVEPLSPPA
+1057 FVEPLSP
-1066 LTGHRKPPRLGQ
+1066 TGVSGHRKPPRLGQ

-1083 SGRPAELKVPKER
+1083 SGRPAELKVPKDR
-1096 QQGSSRSKTPTPGVE
+1096 QQGSSRSKTPTPSIE
-1111 TTSHS
+1111 TLPHL
-1116 RSFPPR
+1116 RSFPPSNHAR
-1122 TPSDLGWDGVADP
+1122 TPSSPGVENAADP
-1135 GGDARENC
+1135 GSDPHERC
-1143 SLDGYR
+1143 LFDSYR
-1149 LYDESNQRT
+1149 LHDESNQRT
-1158 FVLPSSK
+1158 FVLSSSK
-1165 DADALLEQ
+1165 DANIISEQ
-1173 TGFKEALE
+1173 MSFQEALDTS
-1181 GGVKEA
+1181 GREA
-1187 GLGTLTAPGKENV
+1187 GLSSADTPGKENV
-1200 PLDEPPRSK
+1200 HVEEPLRSK

-1214 VDLSDLKAPNEGEE
+1214 VDLADLKASEEDGEMASLDGS
-1228 TEGRDS
+1228 T
-1234 AADLGGEGDQKPGV
+1234 DLTSEGDQKPGV

-1253 VKRGRHP
+1253 
-1260 CHVVG
+1260 
-1265 TWEGVRETLTSW
+1265 
-1277 VGAGE
+1277 
-1282 APAASWPRGL
+1282 
-1292 SEDPAGGS
+1292 
-1300 ICGREHLRA
+1300 
-1309 GAWPRQPSGTSGPT
+1309 
-1323 REAASLSCTAIRERT
+1323 
-1338 HLVSSQAPQDGPWPL
+1338 
-1353 ARGGPPPLAP
+1353 
-1363 APLPA
+1363 
-1368 LQGARGS
+1368 
-1375 ALCCRSSWLHRDAP
+1375 
-1389 EPAGRGPGPGAW
+1389 
-1401 RAGAPWGGAAA
+1401 
-1412 PQVTS
+1412 
-1417 ALQDEQKADDE
+1417 DEQKAEDE

-1444 EEARVRRQQ
+1444 EEARMRKQQ

-1461 RDEAR
+1461 RDETR
-1466 RKAEEE
+1466 RKAEED
-1472 RIRKEEEKARR
+1472 RVRKEEEKARR

-1490 LRRKQQQILEE
+1490 LRRKQQQMLEE

-1506 ARSRPKK
+1506 PKSKPKK
-1513 PRPKSVHREEPG
+1513 PRPKSVHREESCG
-1525 SELGPKSASPPDNL
+1525 DSATKCSSTPDNL
-1539 SRAQSGSSLSLASA
+1539 SQTQSGSSLSLASA

-1568 QRVESLE
+1568 QRVESME

-1624 IHNAVS
+1624 IHNAIS

>member
-1 MVDAGGGPA
+1 MARAHSGRAREQMVDAGGCPT

-23 AVDVVPLE
+23 AVDIVPLD

-80 RLLLS
+80 KLLLS
-85 SELYCRVCSLILRG
+85 SELYCRVCSLILKG

-128 PVMEPDLSHAPIKM
+128 PVTEPDLSHAPIKM
-142 SAHMAM
+142 GAHMAM

-169 VKRFSTFS
+169 VQRFSTFS

-225 YRREHLSARQPPCFP
+225 YRREHLSTRQPPYFP

-264 EHMKLDDICLKE
+264 EQMKLDDICLKE

-301 FYLTLEDMLYAP
+301 FYLTLEDMLYSP

-352 VSHPKSSRPPVPIS
+352 VSHPRSTRPPVPIS

-376 PAAASPADQ
+376 PAAASPADL
-385 QPPAQLHHLH
+385 QPPTQLHHLH
-395 LEEPEPPGK
+395 LEEPELLGK

-425 VQGEDPPD
+425 VQGEEPPD

-448 RGAAV
+448 RGASV
-453 AWTEKKN
+453 TWTEKKH
-460 RPMSQPA
+460 RPASQPA

-499 SNVIHLTPQNQPQPA
+499 SSVIHLTPQNQPQPA
-514 ALRTSGK
+514 ALRTDGK

-535 LVAIVRTD
+535 LLAVVRTD
-543 VAHQGGDPGLMATAR
+543 AAHQGADPGRVASAR
-558 SPQRLVDA
+558 SPQRLADA
-566 SESKSDS
+566 LESQPDS

-581 ALLRP
+581 AVLRP

-605 GFAARRPGE
+605 GFTSRRSGE
-614 GHQPPGRKKVPGSH
+614 GHQLPGRKKTPGGH

-642 SELPAGFDPTP
+642 SELPTGFDPTP
-653 TEAGPLAVGDAR
+653 TEARPQAVGDAR
-665 GGPLAGSGFDLSSQG
+665 GGPPASGIFNLPSQG
-680 QSADGFFLHVGR
+680 QPADGFFLHVGR
-692 ADEDVEGRLYMS
+692 ADEDVEGRLSAS
-704 CVRSPGALGPEAWA
+704 CVQSPSTLGPEAWA
-718 VLRQDSDSDVA
+718 LLRQDSDSDVA
-729 DLEEAE
+729 DLEGAE
-735 QDFAGEGH
+735 QDFAGEDC
-743 PAAGAGYGGEE
+743 PVAGAGYAGEE

-783 TVSQI
+783 QL

-801 SFAERKLQRLNSC
+801 SFAERKLHRLNSC
-814 ETKSSTSSSQKTT
+814 ESKSSTSSSRKTT

-837 LTTWKQRREQSPNR
+837 PAAWTPRGEQGPGW
-851 QGGDHASLLASELAQ
+851 QGADRASLLASELVQ

-877 IEAQKKKM
+877 IEAQKKKV

-899 AFLHVVKKGR
+899 AFLHVVRRGR
-909 ADTAPQPL
+909 ADATPRPL
-917 KAGPV
+917 RAGASA
-922 VGEHPQ
+922 GGHSQ

-936 LSRAGDF
+936 GVSRVGDF
-943 RGKEEGRGELLGS
+943 LGKEEGRGDLLGP
-956 PDVDGEGLA
+956 PDLDGEDLA
-965 LVQQHTPKDPATLP
+965 LVQQHPRKDPAALP

-992 EAGEGMDVGE
+992 EAVEGVDVGVDVGE
-1002 GDLSIEKLNET
+1002 CDLSIEKLNET

-1031 LLKSPTVPTPGPRGG
+1031 LLTSPTLPTPGPRNN
-1046 SQDPKVKAAIH
+1046 SQDPKVKGAIH
-1057 FVEPLSPPA
+1057 FVEPLSPTA
-1066 LTGHRKPPRLGQ
+1066 LAGHRKPPRLGA

-1096 QQGSSRSKTPTPGVE
+1096 AQASSRGKALTPGVE
-1111 TTSHS
+1111 AAPRL
-1116 RSFPPR
+1116 RSFSPR
-1122 TPSDLGWDGVADP
+1122 TPSDPGWEGVADP
-1135 GGDARENC
+1135 GSDPHEEC
-1143 SLDGYR
+1143 CFTGYR
-1149 LYDESNQRT
+1149 LHDESNQRT
-1158 FVLPSSK
+1158 FVLPSSR
-1165 DADALLEQ
+1165 DAGVTSEQMGFREVLED
-1173 TGFKEALE
+1173 GVRGAGPGE
-1181 GGVKEA
+1181 GGA
-1187 GLGTLTAPGKENV
+1187 A
-1200 PLDEPPRSK
+1200 LDGPPRGK

-1214 VDLSDLKAPNEGEE
+1214 VDLSDLKAPDDDGA
-1228 TEGRDS
+1228 TEGRHS
-1234 AADLGGEGDQKPGV
+1234 SADLASEGDQKPGV

-1253 VKRGRHP
+1253 
-1260 CHVVG
+1260 
-1265 TWEGVRETLTSW
+1265 
-1277 VGAGE
+1277 
-1282 APAASWPRGL
+1282 
-1292 SEDPAGGS
+1292 
-1300 ICGREHLRA
+1300 
-1309 GAWPRQPSGTSGPT
+1309 
-1323 REAASLSCTAIRERT
+1323 
-1338 HLVSSQAPQDGPWPL
+1338 
-1353 ARGGPPPLAP
+1353 
-1363 APLPA
+1363 
-1368 LQGARGS
+1368 
-1375 ALCCRSSWLHRDAP
+1375 
-1389 EPAGRGPGPGAW
+1389 
-1401 RAGAPWGGAAA
+1401 
-1412 PQVTS
+1412 
-1417 ALQDEQKADDE
+1417 DEQKADDE
-1428 LAKKRA
+1428 LARKRA

-1453 LEAEVELK
+1453 LEVEVELR

-1466 RKAEEE
+1466 RKAEED

-1490 LRRKQQQILEE
+1490 LRRKQQQVLEE

-1506 ARSRPKK
+1506 PKSRPRK

-1525 SELGPKSASPPDNL
+1525 GDSGPKSTPPPDDL

-1568 QRVESLE
+1568 QRRVESLE
-1575 ALPILS
+1575 TLPILS

-1624 IHNAVS
+1624 IHNAIS

>member
-1 MVDAGGGPA
+1 MVDAGGCPA

-23 AVDVVPLE
+23 AVDIVPLD
-31 RYDPARAKIAANLQ
+31 RYDSARAKIAANLQ
-45 WICAKAYGRDDI
+45 WICAKAYGIDNI

-80 RLLLS
+80 KLLLS
-85 SELYCRVCSLILRG
+85 SELYCRVCSLILKG

-128 PVMEPDLSHAPIKM
+128 PVTDPDLSHAPIKM

-214 LLESPAHQKVR
+214 LLESPAHQKSPSKWYWKLVPVR
-225 YRREHLSARQPPCFP
+225 YRREHLSARQPPYFP

-250 HGAALLAV
+250 DGAALLAV

-264 EHMKLDDICLKE
+264 EQMKLDDICLKE

-347 KDAKS
+347 KDAKT
-352 VSHPKSSRPPVPIS
+352 VSHHKSSRPPVPIS

-376 PAAASPADQ
+376 PAAASPADL
-385 QPPAQLHHLH
+385 QPPAALPAEGGHRHRLHP
-395 LEEPEPPGK
+395 EEPEHLGK

-414 LLPLRQKQQKT
+414 LLPLRQRQQKT
-425 VQGEDPPD
+425 AQGEGLPD

-453 AWTEKKN
+453 AWPEKQN
-460 RPMSQPA
+460 RPVSQPA
-467 PFALHHAASCDV
+467 PFALHHAASCDL

-499 SNVIHLTPQNQPQPA
+499 SSVINLTPQNQPQPA
-514 ALRTSGK
+514 ALKTDGK
-521 SLLNNVDIEDEDEE
+521 SLLNDVHIEDEE
-535 LVAIVRTD
+535 LVAVIRTD
-543 VAHQGGDPGLMATAR
+543 VAPHGGDRGLPASAR
-558 SPQRLVDA
+558 SPQRLADTL
-566 SESKSDS
+566 ERKPET

-581 ALLRP
+581 AVLRP
-586 AKEKQAVTK
+586 AKEKQAIAK

-605 GFAARRPGE
+605 SFASKRPSE
-614 GHQPPGRKKVPGSH
+614 GHQPLVRKRAPSSHGGRDPT
-628 VSRDLNRTFTPISC
+628 RTFTPISC
-642 SELPAGFDPTP
+642 PEPPAGVDPVPAETGPQAVSDFDPSP
-653 TEAGPLAVGDAR
+653 R
-665 GGPLAGSGFDLSSQG
+665 G
-680 QSADGFFLHVGR
+680 QSADGFFLHVAR
-692 ADEDVEGRLYMS
+692 AADDAEGRFCIS
-704 CVRSPGALGPEAWA
+704 CARSPGAHDPEPWA

-735 QDFAGEGH
+735 QDLVGEDH
-743 PAAGAGYGGEE
+743 PVVMAGYVGEE

-760 EDLKVKEHEDKDDA
+760 EDMKVREHEDKDDA

-783 TVSQI
+783 AVSQ
-788 SSVSVAS
+788 VSGVSAAS

-814 ETKSSTSSSQKTT
+814 ETRSSTSSSQKTT

-837 LTTWKQRREQSPNR
+837 LTTWKQRREQSP
-851 QGGDHASLLASELAQ
+851 GGPSADHASLLASELVQ

-877 IEAQKKKM
+877 IEAQKREV

-899 AFLHVVKKGR
+899 AFLHVVKKGKADGAAPPRQPGRPAGER
-909 ADTAPQPL
+909 ARHD
-917 KAGPV
+917 
-922 VGEHPQ
+922 GE
-928 HNGDDFDG
+928 DFDG
-936 LSRAGDF
+936 ASGTEELAA
-943 RGKEEGRGELLGS
+943 KEEGREGALQS
-956 PDVDGEGLA
+956 PDVDAESPVFL
-965 LVQQHTPKDPATLP
+965 QHKATAPAAP
-979 ELERS
+979 HELEKGR
-984 KALSAVLL
+984 ALSAALL
-992 EAGEGMDVGE
+992 EDAGQAVDASEC
-1002 GDLSIEKLNET
+1002 DLSIEKLNET

-1031 LLKSPTVPTPGPRGG
+1031 LMKPPAAPAPAPGPKHGG
-1046 SQDPKVKAAIH
+1046 PDQQMS
-1057 FVEPLSPPA
+1057 
-1066 LTGHRKPPRLGQ
+1066 
-1078 GRNSR
+1078 
-1083 SGRPAELKVPKER
+1083 LKEV
-1096 QQGSSRSKTPTPGVE
+1096 
-1111 TTSHS
+1111 
-1116 RSFPPR
+1116 
-1122 TPSDLGWDGVADP
+1122 L
-1135 GGDARENC
+1135 
-1143 SLDGYR
+1143 
-1149 LYDESNQRT
+1149 ES
-1158 FVLPSSK
+1158 
-1165 DADALLEQ
+1165 
-1173 TGFKEALE
+1173 
-1181 GGVKEA
+1181 GVKEV
-1187 GLGTLTAPGKENV
+1187 GLGCPSVSGKENV
-1200 PLDEPPRSK
+1200 PVDEAPRGK

-1214 VDLSDLKAPNEGEE
+1214 VDLSDLKAPDEDGE
-1228 TEGRDS
+1228 TEGPQS
-1234 AADLGGEGDQKPGV
+1234 AVDLAGEGDQKPGV

-1253 VKRGRHP
+1253 
-1260 CHVVG
+1260 
-1265 TWEGVRETLTSW
+1265 
-1277 VGAGE
+1277 
-1282 APAASWPRGL
+1282 
-1292 SEDPAGGS
+1292 
-1300 ICGREHLRA
+1300 
-1309 GAWPRQPSGTSGPT
+1309 
-1323 REAASLSCTAIRERT
+1323 
-1338 HLVSSQAPQDGPWPL
+1338 
-1353 ARGGPPPLAP
+1353 
-1363 APLPA
+1363 
-1368 LQGARGS
+1368 
-1375 ALCCRSSWLHRDAP
+1375 
-1389 EPAGRGPGPGAW
+1389 
-1401 RAGAPWGGAAA
+1401 
-1412 PQVTS
+1412 
-1417 ALQDEQKADDE
+1417 DEQKAEDE

-1444 EEARVRRQQ
+1444 EEARMRKQQ

-1506 ARSRPKK
+1506 PKAKPRK
-1513 PRPKSVHREEPG
+1513 PRPKSVHREESCSDSG
-1525 SELGPKSASPPDNL
+1525 TKCSSTPDHL

-1575 ALPILS
+1575 ALPTLS

-1624 IHNAVS
+1624 IHNAIS

-1674 YYPDTEEIY
+1674 YYPDTEEIC
-1683 KLTGTGPKSIT
+1683 KLAGTGPKSIA
-1694 KKMIDKLYKYS
+1694 KKMVDKLYKYS

-1738 SVPKKT
+1738 AVPKKT

>member
-1 MVDAGGGPA
+1 MVDAGGRAA
-10 GEGWRRMEAAPDG
+10 GAGRRRMEAAADG
-23 AVDVVPLE
+23 AVDIVPLE
-31 RYDPARAKIAANLQ
+31 RYDSARAKIAANLQ
-45 WICAKAYGRDDI
+45 WICAKAYGIDDV

-72 EHIKPPVI
+72 EHIKPPVTK
-80 RLLLS
+80 LLLS
-85 SELYCRVCSLILRG
+85 SELYCRVCSLILKG

-128 PVMEPDLSHAPIKM
+128 PVTDPDLSHAPIKM

-225 YRREHLSARQPPCFP
+225 YRREHLSARQPPYFP

-250 HGAALLAV
+250 DGAALLAV

-264 EHMKLDDICLKE
+264 EQMKLDDICLKE

-287 RLLREFSNEYLNKC
+287 RLLREFANEYLNRC

-347 KDAKS
+347 KDAKT
-352 VSHPKSSRPPVPIS
+352 VSHHKSSRPPVPIS

-376 PAAASPADQ
+376 PAAVSPADAQ
-385 QPPAQLHHLH
+385 PPTQPPAEGGHRHRVH
-395 LEEPEPPGK
+395 DEPEHLGK

-414 LLPLRQKQQKT
+414 LLPLRQRQQKA
-425 VQGEDPPD
+425 VQGEGPPD
-433 QRHRSNSLTRVDGQP
+433 QRHRSSSLTRVDAQP
-448 RGAAV
+448 RGAAL
-453 AWTEKKN
+453 AWSEKKN
-460 RPMSQPA
+460 RPVSQPA
-467 PFALHHAASCDV
+467 PFALHHATSCDM
-479 DPGSGDSVSLARS
+479 DPGSSDSVSLARS

-499 SNVIHLTPQNQPQPA
+499 SNVIHLTPQNQPQPT
-514 ALRTSGK
+514 ALKTDGK
-521 SLLNNVDIEDEDEE
+521 SLLNNVDIEDEEAE
-535 LVAIVRTD
+535 LVAVIRTD
-543 VAHQGGDPGLMATAR
+543 VAPHCGDRSLPPSAR
-558 SPQRLVDA
+558 SPQRLADA
-566 SESKSDS
+566 LESTPDS

-581 ALLRP
+581 AVLRP
-586 AKEKQAVTK
+586 AKEKQAIAK
-595 EDECGEGRPR
+595 EEEYGEGRPR
-605 GFAARRPGE
+605 SFTSKRPSE
-614 GHQPPGRKKVPGSH
+614 GHQPLVRKRAPSSH
-628 VSRDLNRTFTPISC
+628 GARDLSRTFTPISC
-642 SELPAGFDPTP
+642 AELPVGMEPAP
-653 TEAGPLAVGDAR
+653 TEPGLPVAGDAR
-665 GGPLAGSGFDLSSQG
+665 GGLLGSGGFNLLPQG
-680 QSADGFFLHVGR
+680 QTADGFFLHVTR
-692 ADEDVEGRLYMS
+692 ADEDPEGRFCVS
-704 CVRSPGALGPEAWA
+704 CARSPGAHEPKPWA
-718 VLRQDSDSDVA
+718 ILRQDSDSDVA

-735 QDFAGEGH
+735 QDFVGED
-743 PAAGAGYGGEE
+743 PPVVTARCVGEE

-760 EDLKVKEHEDKDDA
+760 EDMKGKEHEDKDDA

-783 TVSQI
+783 TVSQV

-837 LTTWKQRREQSPNR
+837 LTTWKQRREQSPSR
-851 QGGDHASLLASELAQ
+851 QSREHASLLASELAQ

-877 IEAQKKKM
+877 IETQKKKM

-899 AFLHVVKKGR
+899 AFLHVVKKGK
-909 ADTAPQPL
+909 AEGAPPPRKPDAL
-917 KAGPV
+917 
-922 VGEHPQ
+922 VGEFAQ
-928 HNGDDFDG
+928 HNGEAFDG
-936 LSRAGDF
+936 EVCKSEELLLKD
-943 RGKEEGRGELLGS
+943 EGREGVLVS
-956 PDVDGEGLA
+956 PDVDAGGLLLLQPPRA
-965 LVQQHTPKDPATLP
+965 KVPAALP
-979 ELERS
+979 ELEKS
-984 KALSAVLL
+984 KALSAALL
-992 EAGEGMDVGE
+992 EDAGEALDVSE

-1031 LLKSPTVPTPGPRGG
+1031 LMKPPAVPGPKQNA
-1046 SQDPKVKAAIH
+1046 QDQKVRAAIH
-1057 FVEPLSPPA
+1057 FVEPLSPPGT
-1066 LTGHRKPPRLGQ
+1066 TGHRKPPRLGQ

-1083 SGRPAELKVPKER
+1083 SGRPAELKVPKDR
-1096 QQGSSRSKTPTPGVE
+1096 QQTSSRSKTPTPSRE
-1111 TTSHS
+1111 TLPHL
-1116 RSFPPR
+1116 RPFPARP
-1122 TPSDLGWDGVADP
+1122 PSDPGWDSVAEP
-1135 GGDARENC
+1135 GNEAHDRC
-1143 SLDGYR
+1143 LFDSHR
-1149 LYDESNQRT
+1149 LHDEDNQRT
-1158 FVLPSSK
+1158 FVLPPSK
-1165 DADALLEQ
+1165 DTNILSEQ
-1173 TGFKEALE
+1173 
-1181 GGVKEA
+1181 A
-1187 GLGTLTAPGKENV
+1187 GLKEVLGSSVEEAALGSPAVSGKENV
-1200 PLDEPPRSK
+1200 PADEPPRSK

-1214 VDLSDLKAPNEGEE
+1214 VDLSDLKAPDEDGE
-1228 TEGRDS
+1228 TEGPQS
-1234 AADLGGEGDQKPGV
+1234 SADLASEGDQKPGV

-1253 VKRGRHP
+1253 
-1260 CHVVG
+1260 
-1265 TWEGVRETLTSW
+1265 
-1277 VGAGE
+1277 
-1282 APAASWPRGL
+1282 
-1292 SEDPAGGS
+1292 
-1300 ICGREHLRA
+1300 
-1309 GAWPRQPSGTSGPT
+1309 
-1323 REAASLSCTAIRERT
+1323 
-1338 HLVSSQAPQDGPWPL
+1338 
-1353 ARGGPPPLAP
+1353 
-1363 APLPA
+1363 
-1368 LQGARGS
+1368 
-1375 ALCCRSSWLHRDAP
+1375 
-1389 EPAGRGPGPGAW
+1389 
-1401 RAGAPWGGAAA
+1401 
-1412 PQVTS
+1412 
-1417 ALQDEQKADDE
+1417 DEQKAEDE

-1444 EEARVRRQQ
+1444 EEARARKQQ
-1453 LEAEVELK
+1453 LEAEVELR

-1466 RKAEEE
+1466 RKAEED
-1472 RIRKEEEKARR
+1472 RARKEEEKARR

-1501 QGLGK
+1501 QGLAKPK
-1506 ARSRPKK
+1506 AKPKK
-1513 PRPKSVHREEPG
+1513 PRPKSVHREE
-1525 SELGPKSASPPDNL
+1525 SCSDAATKCSSAPDHL

-1575 ALPILS
+1575 ALPTLS

-1624 IHNAVS
+1624 IHNAIS

-1738 SVPKKT
+1738 AVPKKT

>member
-1 MVDAGGGPA
+1 MVDAGGCAA

-23 AVDVVPLE
+23 AVDIVPLD
-31 RYDPARAKIAANLQ
+31 RYDSARAKIAANLQ
-45 WICAKAYGRDDI
+45 WICAKAYGIDNI

-80 RLLLS
+80 KLLLS
-85 SELYCRVCSLILRG
+85 SELYCRVCSLILKG

-128 PVMEPDLSHAPIKM
+128 PVTDPDLSHAPIKM

-225 YRREHLSARQPPCFP
+225 YRREHLSTRQPPYFP

-250 HGAALLAV
+250 DGAALLAV

-337 FVQPRDVQEL
+337 FVQPRDVQEP
-347 KDAKS
+347 KD
-352 VSHPKSSRPPVPIS
+352 
-366 NATKR
+366 
-371 SFLGS
+371 
-376 PAAASPADQ
+376 
-385 QPPAQLHHLH
+385 
-395 LEEPEPPGK
+395 
-404 GASAFSPSHP
+404 
-414 LLPLRQKQQKT
+414 
-425 VQGEDPPD
+425 D

-453 AWTEKKN
+453 AWPEKKN
-460 RPMSQPA
+460 RPVSQPA
-467 PFALHHAASCDV
+467 PFALHHAASCDM

-499 SNVIHLTPQNQPQPA
+499 SNVINLTPQNQPQPTTLKA
-514 ALRTSGK
+514 DGQ

-535 LVAIVRTD
+535 LVAIIRTD
-543 VAHQGGDPGLMATAR
+543 VAPHGGERGLPTSAR
-558 SPQRLVDA
+558 SPHRLADTL
-566 SESKSDS
+566 ESKPDS

-581 ALLRP
+581 AVLRP
-586 AKEKQAVTK
+586 AKEKQAIAK
-595 EDECGEGRPR
+595 EEECGEGRPR
-605 GFAARRPGE
+605 SFTSKRPSE
-614 GHQPPGRKKVPGSH
+614 GHQPLVRKRAPSSH
-628 VSRDLNRTFTPISC
+628 GSRDLSRTFTPIPC
-642 SELPAGFDPTP
+642 PELPVGMDPVP
-653 TEAGPLAVGDAR
+653 TETGPQAAGDGR
-665 GGPLAGSGFDLSSQG
+665 GGLLATGGFDLLPQG
-680 QSADGFFLHVGR
+680 QSTDGFFLHVAR
-692 ADEDVEGRLYMS
+692 ADEDGEGRF
-704 CVRSPGALGPEAWA
+704 CVGCARSPGAHDLEPWP

-729 DLEEAE
+729 DLDEAE
-735 QDFAGEGH
+735 QDLIGEDH
-743 PAAGAGYGGEE
+743 PVLMGRYIGEE

-760 EDLKVKEHEDKDDA
+760 EDMKVKEHEDKDDA

-783 TVSQI
+783 TVSQV
-788 SSVSVAS
+788 SSVSMAS
-795 GSVKMT
+795 GSVRMT

-851 QGGDHASLLASELAQ
+851 QSREHASLLASELVQ

-899 AFLHVVKKGR
+899 AFLHVVKKGK
-909 ADTAPQPL
+909 ADSAPQPRKPDHL
-917 KAGPV
+917 TGDYA
-922 VGEHPQ
+922 Q
-928 HNGDDFDG
+928 HNGEDFDG
-936 LSRAGDF
+936 GVSRTEEF
-943 RGKEEGRGELLGS
+943 LLKEEGREGVLPS
-956 PDVDGEGLA
+956 PDVDTES
-965 LVQQHTPKDPATLP
+965 LVLLQHKVKAPATLH
-979 ELERS
+979 ELE
-984 KALSAVLL
+984 KTKVLSAALL
-992 EAGEGMDVGE
+992 EDAGEAVDVSE
-1002 GDLSIEKLNET
+1002 CDLSIEKLNET

-1031 LLKSPTVPTPGPRGG
+1031 LMKPPAAPAPGTKPNT
-1046 SQDPKVKAAIH
+1046 QDQKVRTAIH
-1057 FVEPLSPPA
+1057 FVEPLSPPGT
-1066 LTGHRKPPRLGQ
+1066 TGHRKPPRLGQGQ

-1083 SGRPAELKVPKER
+1083 SGRPAELKVPRDR
-1096 QQGSSRSKTPTPGVE
+1096 QQASSRSKTPTPSIE
-1111 TTSHS
+1111 TLPHL

-1122 TPSDLGWDGVADP
+1122 TPSDPGWDSVAEPGNDP
-1135 GGDARENC
+1135 HEKCFFD
-1143 SLDGYR
+1143 SYR
-1149 LYDESNQRT
+1149 LHDESNQRT
-1158 FVLPSSK
+1158 FVSPSSK
-1165 DADALLEQ
+1165 DANILSEQ
-1173 TGFKEALE
+1173 MSLKEVLDSS
-1181 GGVKEA
+1181 VKEA
-1187 GLGTLTAPGKENV
+1187 GLSSPAVSGKENI
-1200 PLDEPPRSK
+1200 PADEPPRGK

-1214 VDLSDLKAPNEGEE
+1214 VDLSDLKAPDEDGE
-1228 TEGRDS
+1228 TEGPQS
-1234 AADLGGEGDQKPGV
+1234 SVDLTSEGDQKPGV

-1253 VKRGRHP
+1253 
-1260 CHVVG
+1260 
-1265 TWEGVRETLTSW
+1265 
-1277 VGAGE
+1277 
-1282 APAASWPRGL
+1282 
-1292 SEDPAGGS
+1292 
-1300 ICGREHLRA
+1300 
-1309 GAWPRQPSGTSGPT
+1309 
-1323 REAASLSCTAIRERT
+1323 
-1338 HLVSSQAPQDGPWPL
+1338 
-1353 ARGGPPPLAP
+1353 
-1363 APLPA
+1363 
-1368 LQGARGS
+1368 
-1375 ALCCRSSWLHRDAP
+1375 
-1389 EPAGRGPGPGAW
+1389 
-1401 RAGAPWGGAAA
+1401 
-1412 PQVTS
+1412 
-1417 ALQDEQKADDE
+1417 DEQKAEDE

-1444 EEARVRRQQ
+1444 EEARVRKQQ

-1466 RKAEEE
+1466 RKAEED

-1506 ARSRPKK
+1506 PKGKPKK
-1513 PRPKSVHREEPG
+1513 PRPKSVHREESCSDSG
-1525 SELGPKSASPPDNL
+1525 TKCSSTSDHL

-1575 ALPILS
+1575 ALPTLS

-1624 IHNAVS
+1624 IHNAIS

-1738 SVPKKT
+1738 AVPKKT

>member
-1 MVDAGGGPA
+1 MVDAGGCPA

-23 AVDVVPLE
+23 AVDIVPLD
-31 RYDPARAKIAANLQ
+31 RYDSARAKIAANLQ
-45 WICAKAYGRDDI
+45 WICAKAYGIDNI
-57 PEDLRDPFYIDQYEQ
+57 PEDLRDPFYTDQYEQ

-80 RLLLS
+80 KLLLS
-85 SELYCRVCSLILRG
+85 SELYCRVCSLILKG

-128 PVMEPDLSHAPIKM
+128 PVMDPDLSHAPIKM

-225 YRREHLSARQPPCFP
+225 YRREHPSTRQPPYFP
-240 LLEDLMRDGS
+240 VLEDLMRDGS
-250 HGAALLAV
+250 DGAALLAV

-264 EHMKLDDICLKE
+264 EQMKLDDICLKE

-347 KDAKS
+347 KDAKT
-352 VSHPKSSRPPVPIS
+352 VSHHKSSRPPVPIS

-376 PAAASPADQ
+376 PAAASPADAQ
-385 QPPAQLHHLH
+385 SPAQPPAEGGHRHRVH
-395 LEEPEPPGK
+395 DEPEHLGK

-414 LLPLRQKQQKT
+414 LLPLRQRQQKA
-425 VQGEDPPD
+425 VQGEGPPD
-433 QRHRSNSLTRVDGQP
+433 QRHRSSSLTRVDARP

-453 AWTEKKN
+453 AWPEKKN
-460 RPMSQPA
+460 RPVSQPA
-467 PFALHHAASCDV
+467 PFALHHASSCDM

-499 SNVIHLTPQNQPQPA
+499 SNIINLTPQNQPQPT
-514 ALRTSGK
+514 ALKTDGK

-535 LVAIVRTD
+535 LVAIIRTD
-543 VAHQGGDPGLMATAR
+543 VAPHSGDRGLPTNAR
-558 SPQRLVDA
+558 SPQRLADTL
-566 SESKSDS
+566 ESKPDS

-581 ALLRP
+581 AVLRP
-586 AKEKQAVTK
+586 AKEKQVIAK
-595 EDECGEGRPR
+595 EEECGEGRPR
-605 GFAARRPGE
+605 SFTSKRPSE
-614 GHQPPGRKKVPGSH
+614 GHQPLVRKRAPSSH
-628 VSRDLNRTFTPISC
+628 SGRDLSRTFTPISC
-642 SELPAGFDPTP
+642 PELPVGVDPGP
-653 TEAGPLAVGDAR
+653 TEPGPQVAGDAR
-665 GGPLAGSGFDLSSQG
+665 GGLPASSGFDLLPQG
-680 QSADGFFLHVGR
+680 QSADGFFLHTAR
-692 ADEDVEGRLYMS
+692 ADEDTEGRLCVS
-704 CVRSPGALGPEAWA
+704 CARSPGARDAEPWA

-735 QDFAGEGH
+735 QDFVGEDH
-743 PAAGAGYGGEE
+743 PAVMARYVGEE

-760 EDLKVKEHEDKDDA
+760 EDMKVKEHEDKDDA

-783 TVSQI
+783 TVSQV
-788 SSVSVAS
+788 SSVSMAS

-801 SFAERKLQRLNSC
+801 SFAERKLQRLSSC

-837 LTTWKQRREQSPNR
+837 LTTWKQRREQSPSR
-851 QGGDHASLLASELAQ
+851 QSREHASLLASELVQ

-899 AFLHVVKKGR
+899 AFLHVVKKGK
-909 ADTAPQPL
+909 ADGTPQPR
-917 KAGPV
+917 KADHSAGDYT
-922 VGEHPQ
+922 Q
-928 HNGDDFDG
+928 HNGEDLEG
-936 LSRAGDF
+936 GGCRAEELLL
-943 RGKEEGRGELLGS
+943 KEEGREGVLPS
-956 PDVDGEGLA
+956 PDADAEGLV
-965 LVQQHTPKDPATLP
+965 LLQQHRAKAPALH
-979 ELERS
+979 ELEKSR
-984 KALSAVLL
+984 ALSAALL
-992 EAGEGMDVGE
+992 EDAGEAVDVSE
-1002 GDLSIEKLNET
+1002 CDLSIEKLNET

-1031 LLKSPTVPTPGPRGG
+1031 LMKPPAAPAPGTKQNAPD
-1046 SQDPKVKAAIH
+1046 QKVRAAIH
-1057 FVEPLSPPA
+1057 FVEPLSPPGT
-1066 LTGHRKPPRLGQ
+1066 TGHRRPARLGQ

-1083 SGRPAELKVPKER
+1083 SGRPAELKVPKDR
-1096 QQGSSRSKTPTPGVE
+1096 QQASSRSKTPTPSVE
-1111 TTSHS
+1111 TLPHL
-1116 RSFPPR
+1116 RAFPPR
-1122 TPSDLGWDGVADP
+1122 TPSDPGWDGVAEPGNDP
-1135 GGDARENC
+1135 HDKC
-1143 SLDGYR
+1143 LFDSYR
-1149 LYDESNQRT
+1149 LHDESNQRT
-1158 FVLPSSK
+1158 FVLSSSK
-1165 DADALLEQ
+1165 DANILSEQMSLKEVLESS
-1173 TGFKEALE
+1173 
-1181 GGVKEA
+1181 VKEA
-1187 GLGTLTAPGKENV
+1187 GLGSPAISGKENV
-1200 PLDEPPRSK
+1200 PADEPPRSK

-1214 VDLSDLKAPNEGEE
+1214 VDLSDLKAPDEDGE
-1228 TEGRDS
+1228 TEGPQS
-1234 AADLGGEGDQKPGV
+1234 SVDLTSEGDQKPGV

-1253 VKRGRHP
+1253 
-1260 CHVVG
+1260 
-1265 TWEGVRETLTSW
+1265 
-1277 VGAGE
+1277 
-1282 APAASWPRGL
+1282 
-1292 SEDPAGGS
+1292 
-1300 ICGREHLRA
+1300 
-1309 GAWPRQPSGTSGPT
+1309 
-1323 REAASLSCTAIRERT
+1323 
-1338 HLVSSQAPQDGPWPL
+1338 
-1353 ARGGPPPLAP
+1353 
-1363 APLPA
+1363 
-1368 LQGARGS
+1368 
-1375 ALCCRSSWLHRDAP
+1375 
-1389 EPAGRGPGPGAW
+1389 
-1401 RAGAPWGGAAA
+1401 
-1412 PQVTS
+1412 
-1417 ALQDEQKADDE
+1417 DEQKAEDE

-1444 EEARVRRQQ
+1444 EEARVRKQQ

-1506 ARSRPKK
+1506 PKAKPKK
-1513 PRPKSVHREEPG
+1513 PRPKSVHREESCSDSG
-1525 SELGPKSASPPDNL
+1525 TKCSSTPDHL

-1575 ALPILS
+1575 ALPTLS

-1635 GKVNEPHKNSILEEL
+1635 GKVNEPHKTSILEEL

-1738 SVPKKT
+1738 AVPKKT

>member
-1 MVDAGGGPA
+1 MVDAGGCPA

-23 AVDVVPLE
+23 AVDIVPLD

-57 PEDLRDPFYIDQYEQ
+57 PEDLRDPFYVDQYEQ

-80 RLLLS
+80 KLLLS

-107 HQSVIQAL
+107 HQSVVQAL
-115 SRKGIYVMESDDT
+115 SRRGIYVMEGDDT
-128 PVMEPDLSHAPIKM
+128 PVTEPELSHAPIKM

-225 YRREHLSARQPPCFP
+225 YRREHLSTRQPPYFP

-264 EHMKLDDICLKE
+264 EQMKLDDICLKE

-352 VSHPKSSRPPVPIS
+352 VSHPRSTRPPVPIS

-376 PAAASPADQ
+376 PAAASPADS
-385 QPPAQLHHLH
+385 QPPTQLHHLH
-395 LEEPEPPGK
+395 LEEPELLGK
-404 GASAFSPSHP
+404 GPSAFSPSHP

-448 RGAAV
+448 RGASV

-460 RPMSQPA
+460 RPVSQPA
-467 PFALHHAASCDV
+467 PFALHHAVSCDV

-499 SNVIHLTPQNQPQPA
+499 SSVIHLTPQNQPQPA
-514 ALRTSGK
+514 ALRTDGK

-535 LVAIVRTD
+535 LLAIVRTD
-543 VAHQGGDPGLMATAR
+543 VAHQGADPGLMASAR
-558 SPQRLVDA
+558 SPQRLADTL
-566 SESKSDS
+566 ESQPDS

-581 ALLRP
+581 AVLRP

-605 GFAARRPGE
+605 GFTSRRSGE
-614 GHQPPGRKKVPGSH
+614 GHQPPGRKKAPGSH

-642 SELPAGFDPTP
+642 SELPMGFDPAP
-653 TEAGPLAVGDAR
+653 AEAGPQAAGDAC
-665 GGPLAGSGFDLSSQG
+665 GGPPAGGAFSLPSQG
-680 QSADGFFLHVGR
+680 QPADGFFLHAGR
-692 ADEDVEGRLYMS
+692 ADEDGEGRLSTS
-704 CVRSPGALGPEAWA
+704 CAQSPSTLGLEAWA
-718 VLRQDSDSDVA
+718 VLRQDSDSAVA
-729 DLEEAE
+729 DLEGAE
-735 QDFAGEGH
+735 QDFAGEER

-760 EDLKVKEHEDKDDA
+760 ADLELKEHEDKDAA

-783 TVSQI
+783 QL

-801 SFAERKLQRLNSC
+801 SFAERKLHRLNSC
-814 ETKSSTSSSQKTT
+814 ETKSSTSSSQQTT

-837 LTTWKQRREQSPNR
+837 LTPWKPRGEQGPSW
-851 QGGDHASLLASELAQ
+851 QGGDQASLLASELVQ

-877 IEAQKKKM
+877 IEAQKEKV

-890 RQRLKLGKA
+890 RQRLKLGRA
-899 AFLHVVKKGR
+899 AFLHVVRRGR
-909 ADTAPQPL
+909 AAAAAARPL
-917 KAGPV
+917 RAGASA
-922 VGEHPQ
+922 GEHSQ
-928 HNGDDFDG
+928 HNGDNFDG
-936 LSRAGDF
+936 GVSRVGDF
-943 RGKEEGRGELLGS
+943 LGKEEGRGDLLAP
-956 PDVDGEGLA
+956 PDVDGEDLA
-965 LVQQHTPKDPATLP
+965 LVQQQQRKDPAALP

-992 EAGEGMDVGE
+992 EAVEGVDVGVDVGE
-1002 GDLSIEKLNET
+1002 CDLSIEKLNET

-1031 LLKSPTVPTPGPRGG
+1031 LLASPAAPTPGPRSS
-1046 SQDPKVKAAIH
+1046 SQDPTVKGAVH
-1057 FVEPLSPPA
+1057 FVEPLSPTA
-1066 LTGHRKPPRLGQ
+1066 LAGHRKPPRLGP

-1096 QQGSSRSKTPTPGVE
+1096 PQGSSRSKALTPGVE
-1111 TTSHS
+1111 AAP
-1116 RSFPPR
+1116 RLRPIPAR
-1122 TPSDLGWDGVADP
+1122 TPSDPGWDGVADP
-1135 GGDARENC
+1135 GSDPHEERCFA
-1143 SLDGYR
+1143 GYR
-1149 LYDESNQRT
+1149 LHDESNQRT
-1158 FVLPSSK
+1158 FVLPCSR
-1165 DADALLEQ
+1165 DASVTSEQMSFREVLED
-1173 TGFKEALE
+1173 
-1181 GGVKEA
+1181 GVRGA
-1187 GLGTLTAPGKENV
+1187 GLGALSGPGNGGA
-1200 PLDEPPRSK
+1200 PLDGPPRSK

-1214 VDLSDLKAPNEGEE
+1214 VDLSDLKAPDDDGG
-1228 TEGRDS
+1228 TEGRHS
-1234 AADLGGEGDQKPGV
+1234 SADLASEGDQKPGV

-1253 VKRGRHP
+1253 
-1260 CHVVG
+1260 
-1265 TWEGVRETLTSW
+1265 
-1277 VGAGE
+1277 
-1282 APAASWPRGL
+1282 
-1292 SEDPAGGS
+1292 
-1300 ICGREHLRA
+1300 
-1309 GAWPRQPSGTSGPT
+1309 
-1323 REAASLSCTAIRERT
+1323 
-1338 HLVSSQAPQDGPWPL
+1338 
-1353 ARGGPPPLAP
+1353 
-1363 APLPA
+1363 
-1368 LQGARGS
+1368 
-1375 ALCCRSSWLHRDAP
+1375 
-1389 EPAGRGPGPGAW
+1389 
-1401 RAGAPWGGAAA
+1401 
-1412 PQVTS
+1412 
-1417 ALQDEQKADDE
+1417 DEQKADDE
-1428 LAKKRA
+1428 LARKRA

-1444 EEARVRRQQ
+1444 EEARMRRQQ
-1453 LEAEVELK
+1453 LEVEVELR

-1466 RKAEEE
+1466 RKAEED

-1490 LRRKQQQILEE
+1490 LRRKQQQVLEE
-1501 QGLGK
+1501 QGPGK
-1506 ARSRPKK
+1506 PKSRPRK
-1513 PRPKSVHREEPG
+1513 PRPKSVHREEP
-1525 SELGPKSASPPDNL
+1525 SSDSGPKSTPPPDDL

-1553 ATTEPESVHSGGTPS
+1553 TTTEPESVHSGGTPS
-1568 QRVESLE
+1568 QRRVESLE

-1624 IHNAVS
+1624 IHNAIS

>member
-1 MVDAGGGPA
+1 MVDAGRPA
-10 GEGWRRMEAAPDG
+10 GDGWRRMEAAPDG
-23 AVDVVPLE
+23 AADIVPLD
-31 RYDPARAKIAANLQ
+31 RYDPARAKIAASLQ
-45 WICAKAYGRDDI
+45 WICAKAYGRDNI

-80 RLLLS
+80 KLLLS
-85 SELYCRVCSLILRG
+85 SELYCRVCSLILEG
-99 DQVAALQG
+99 DQAAALQG

-128 PVMEPDLSHAPIKM
+128 PVTDPDLSHAPIKM

-201 REITEKEVKLKQQ
+201 REITEKEVRLKQQ

-225 YRREHLSARQPPCFP
+225 YRREHLSSRQPPYFP

-250 HGAALLAV
+250 DGAALLAV

-264 EHMKLDDICLKE
+264 EQMRLDDICLKE
-276 VTSMADSLYNI
+276 VPSMADSLYNI

-325 ELFWWFENVKPD
+325 ELFWWFENVRPD

-347 KDAKS
+347 KDAKT
-352 VSHPKSSRPPVPIS
+352 VPPQKGSRPRVPIS

-371 SFLGS
+371 SFLGGPS
-376 PAAASPADQ
+376 VVGPAEL
-385 QPPAQLHHLH
+385 QPSTPLLAEGCPRYHLH
-395 LEEPEPPGK
+395 PEEPEHLGK

-414 LLPLRQKQQKT
+414 LLPLRQRQQRP
-425 VQGEDPPD
+425 VPGEDPPD
-433 QRHRSNSLTRVDGQP
+433 QRHRSSSLTRVDGQP
-448 RGAAV
+448 RGAGA
-453 AWTEKKN
+453 AWPEKKD
-460 RPMSQPA
+460 RPASQPA
-467 PFALHHAASCDV
+467 PFALHHTGSGDV

-499 SNVIHLTPQNQPQPA
+499 SNVITLTPQNQPHPT
-514 ALRTSGK
+514 ALRANGK
-521 SLLNNVDIEDEDEE
+521 SLLNNVNIEDEDEE
-535 LVAIVRTD
+535 LVAIIRTD
-543 VAHQGGDPGLMATAR
+543 GAPHGGGLGPTFSAR
-558 SPQRLVDA
+558 SPQSLA
-566 SESKSDS
+566 STLGSRPDS
-573 FFLEPLMP
+573 FFLEPLLP

-586 AKEKQAVTK
+586 AKEEQAVAK

-605 GFAARRPGE
+605 GRTARRPGE
-614 GHQPPGRKKVPGSH
+614 GHLPLGRREAPGRHIG
-628 VSRDLNRTFTPISC
+628 RDLNRTFTPVSC
-642 SELPAGFDPTP
+642 SELSTEGAPQAGEALGEPLASGSFDP
-653 TEAGPLAVGDAR
+653 L
-665 GGPLAGSGFDLSSQG
+665 SQG
-680 QSADGFFLHVGR
+680 QSADGFFLHVAR
-692 ADEDVEGRLYMS
+692 ANEDTEGRLYVS
-704 CVRSPGALGPEAWA
+704 HVRSPRTHDAEPWT

-735 QDFAGEGH
+735 QDFMGEDH
-743 PAAGAGYGGEE
+743 PVLMAKYMGEE
-754 ESAKLQ
+754 ESAKLR
-760 EDLKVKEHEDKDDA
+760 EDMQVKEHEDKDGA

-783 TVSQI
+783 TVSQT
-788 SSVSVAS
+788 SSLSMAS
-795 GSVKMT
+795 GSAKMT

-814 ETKSSTSSSQKTT
+814 ENKSSTSSSQKTT

-837 LTTWKQRREQSPNR
+837 LTTWRQRREPSPGR
-851 QGGDHASLLASELAQ
+851 QGSDHARLLASELAQ

-877 IEAQKKKM
+877 IEAQKKKV

-899 AFLHVVKKGR
+899 AFLHVVKKGK
-909 ADTAPQPL
+909 AEAVPQPL
-917 KAGPV
+917 KLEHLARECSQQEGDLDGAVTKPEELV
-922 VGEHPQ
+922 VREQGGGDTGEGQ
-928 HNGDDFDG
+928 
-936 LSRAGDF
+936 
-943 RGKEEGRGELLGS
+943 
-956 PDVDGEGLA
+956 DVDRESLA
-965 LVQQHTPKDPATLP
+965 LLPRHKQKEPAALQ
-979 ELERS
+979 ELEKS
-984 KALSAVLL
+984 KALSAALL
-992 EAGEGMDVGE
+992 EAAGDGADLGE

-1013 ISTLQQAILR
+1013 ISTLQQAILK

-1031 LLKSPTVPTPGPRGG
+1031 LMKSPAAPTPGSRNNA
-1046 SQDPKVKAAIH
+1046 QDSKVKASIH
-1057 FVEPLSPPA
+1057 FVEPLSPTGM
-1066 LTGHRKPPRLGQ
+1066 TGHRKPPRLGQ

-1083 SGRPAELKVPKER
+1083 SGRPAELKVTKDR
-1096 QQGSSRSKTPTPGVE
+1096 QQGSRSKTPTPSAE
-1111 TTSHS
+1111 ALLHS
-1116 RSFPPR
+1116 RPFPPR
-1122 TPSDLGWDGVADP
+1122 TPSDLGWDGVTDP
-1135 GGDARENC
+1135 GSDPHEKC
-1143 SLDGYR
+1143 FFDSYR
-1149 LYDESNQRT
+1149 LHEGSNQRA
-1158 FVLPSSK
+1158 FVLSSSK
-1165 DADALLEQ
+1165 DANILSEQ
-1173 TGFKEALE
+1173 MSLKEVLDV
-1181 GGVKEA
+1181 GVKE
-1187 GLGTLTAPGKENV
+1187 GVLSAPAVSGKEEG
-1200 PLDEPPRSK
+1200 PEDGPPRSRV
-1209 ASLIE
+1209 SLIE
-1214 VDLSDLKAPNEGEE
+1214 VDLSDLKAPEEAGQTEEGHESSV
-1228 TEGRDS
+1228 GVS
-1234 AADLGGEGDQKPGV
+1234 SEGDQKSGV

-1253 VKRGRHP
+1253 
-1260 CHVVG
+1260 
-1265 TWEGVRETLTSW
+1265 
-1277 VGAGE
+1277 
-1282 APAASWPRGL
+1282 
-1292 SEDPAGGS
+1292 
-1300 ICGREHLRA
+1300 
-1309 GAWPRQPSGTSGPT
+1309 
-1323 REAASLSCTAIRERT
+1323 
-1338 HLVSSQAPQDGPWPL
+1338 
-1353 ARGGPPPLAP
+1353 
-1363 APLPA
+1363 
-1368 LQGARGS
+1368 
-1375 ALCCRSSWLHRDAP
+1375 
-1389 EPAGRGPGPGAW
+1389 
-1401 RAGAPWGGAAA
+1401 
-1412 PQVTS
+1412 
-1417 ALQDEQKADDE
+1417 DEQKAEDE

-1444 EEARVRRQQ
+1444 EEARVRKQQ

-1466 RKAEEE
+1466 RKAEED

-1501 QGLGK
+1501 QGLGNS
-1506 ARSRPKK
+1506 RSKPRK
-1513 PRPKSVHREEPG
+1513 PRPKSVHREEPRND
-1525 SELGPKSASPPDNL
+1525 LGAKCPASDDL

-1553 ATTEPESVHSGGTPS
+1553 ATTEPESVHSGGTPT

-1575 ALPILS
+1575 ALPTLS

-1635 GKVNEPHKNSILEEL
+1635 GKVNEPHKNSVLEEL

-1674 YYPDTEEIY
+1674 YYPDTEEIC
-1683 KLTGTGPKSIT
+1683 KLTGTGPKAIT
-1694 KKMIDKLYKYS
+1694 KKMVDKLYKYS
-1705 SDRKQFNLI
+1705 SDRKQFSLI

-1726 TIHNH
+1726 TIHSH

-1738 SVPKKT
+1738 AVPKKT
-1744 QTRK
+1744 PTRK

>member
-1 MVDAGGGPA
+1 RGK
-10 GEGWRRMEAAPDG
+10 MEASPDG
-23 AVDVVPLE
+23 AADLVPLD
-31 RYDPARAKIAANLQ
+31 RYDAARAKIAANLQ
-45 WICAKAYGRDDI
+45 WLCAKAYGRDNI

-80 RLLLS
+80 KLLLS
-85 SELYCRVCSLILRG
+85 SELYCRVCSLILKG

-128 PVMEPDLSHAPIKM
+128 PVTDSDLSRAPIKM

-188 AMVFWVNKVNLKM
+188 AMVFWINKVNLKM

-225 YRREHLSARQPPCFP
+225 YRREHLSARQSPYFP

-250 HGAALLAV
+250 DGAALLAV
-258 VHYYCP
+258 IHYYCP
-264 EHMKLDDICLKE
+264 EQMKLDDICLKE

-347 KDAKS
+347 KDAKT
-352 VSHPKSSRPPVPIS
+352 VLHQKSSRPPVPIS

-376 PAAASPADQ
+376 PAAGSPADL
-385 QPPAQLHHLH
+385 QPPAQQVEGCHRYSLHP
-395 LEEPEPPGK
+395 EEPEYLGK
-404 GASAFSPSHP
+404 GTAAFSPPHP
-414 LLPLRQKQQKT
+414 LLPLRQRQQKT
-425 VQGEDPPD
+425 VQGEDTPD

-453 AWTEKKN
+453 AWPEKKN
-460 RPMSQPA
+460 RPVSQPT

-479 DPGSGDSVSLARS
+479 DHGSGDSVSLARS

-499 SNVIHLTPQNQPQPA
+499 SNIVNLTPQNQPHPTA
-514 ALRTSGK
+514 VKANGK
-521 SLLNNVDIEDEDEE
+521 SLLNNVNIEDEEEE
-535 LVAIVRTD
+535 LVAIIRTD
-543 VAHQGGDPGLMATAR
+543 AAPHRGDLEVLRASPRASGLTLSAR
-558 SPQRLVDA
+558 SPQGQADPA
-566 SESKSDS
+566 ESKPDS

-581 ALLRP
+581 AVLKP
-586 AKEKQAVTK
+586 AKEKQIITK
-595 EDECGEGRPR
+595 EDERGEGRPR
-605 GFAARRPGE
+605 NLTSRRANE
-614 GHQPPGRKKVPGSH
+614 GHQPLVRKKVTS
-628 VSRDLNRTFTPISC
+628 SRDLNRTFTPIPC
-642 SELPAGFDPTP
+642 SEFPTTIDPAETGPQLA
-653 TEAGPLAVGDAR
+653 EAAGEAH
-665 GGPLAGSGFDLSSQG
+665 GGPLSMGGFDLLPQG
-680 QSADGFFLHVGR
+680 QAADGFFLHVGR
-692 ADEDVEGRLYMS
+692 AEEDAEGRLYIS
-704 CVRSPGALGPEAWA
+704 CAKSPSSHDSEPWA
-718 VLRQDSDSDVA
+718 ILRQDSDSDVV
-729 DLEEAE
+729 DIEEAE
-735 QDFAGEGH
+735 HDFIGEDH
-743 PAAGAGYGGEE
+743 PVIITKYVGEE

-760 EDLKVKEHEDKDDA
+760 EDMKVKEHEDKDDA

-783 TVSQI
+783 TTSQI
-788 SSVSVAS
+788 SSVSMAS

-837 LTTWKQRREQSPNR
+837 LTTWRQKREQSPGR
-851 QGGDHASLLASELAQ
+851 HSKDPASLLASELVQ

-899 AFLHVVKKGR
+899 AFLHVVRKGKT
-909 ADTAPQPL
+909 DILSQPL
-917 KAGPV
+917 QP
-922 VGEHPQ
+922 EYSQ
-928 HNGDDFDG
+928 HNGEDFDDG
-936 LSRAGDF
+936 VSKTEEFLVKEQQREDLSEAPDGD
-943 RGKEEGRGELLGS
+943 RES
-956 PDVDGEGLA
+956 LA
-965 LVQQHTPKDPATLP
+965 FVQQHKPKDPAVLHDI
-979 ELERS
+979 E
-984 KALSAVLL
+984 KNKVISAALL
-992 EAGEGMDVGE
+992 EDNVGE
-1002 GDLSIEKLNET
+1002 VVDMNECDLSIEKLNET
-1013 ISTLQQAILR
+1013 ISTLQQAILK

-1031 LLKSPTVPTPGPRGG
+1031 LMKSPTIPTPSSKNN
-1046 SQDPKVKAAIH
+1046 SQDQKAKASFH
-1057 FVEPLSPPA
+1057 FVEPLSPTA
-1066 LTGHRKPPRLGQ
+1066 VTGHRKPPRLGQ

-1083 SGRPAELKVPKER
+1083 SGRPAELKVPKDR
-1096 QQGSSRSKTPTPGVE
+1096 QQGSSRSKTPTPSVE
-1111 TTSHS
+1111 TLPHL
-1116 RSFPPR
+1116 RPFPPSNRPR
-1122 TPSDLGWDGVADP
+1122 TPSDPSSEAAAEP
-1135 GGDARENC
+1135 GGDAHGKC
-1143 SLDGYR
+1143 LFDSYR
-1149 LYDESNQRT
+1149 LHDESNQRML
-1158 FVLPSSK
+1158 VLSSCRDTNTTSEQMGLREVP
-1165 DADALLEQ
+1165 DAS
-1173 TGFKEALE
+1173 G
-1181 GGVKEA
+1181 EA
-1187 GLGTLTAPGKENV
+1187 GPGASDISGEESV
-1200 PLDEPPRSK
+1200 PVEEPLRSK

-1214 VDLSDLKAPNEGEE
+1214 VDLSGLKAPDEDGEAVSV
-1228 TEGRDS
+1228 DIS
-1234 AADLGGEGDQKPGV
+1234 ADLVGEGDLKPGV

-1253 VKRGRHP
+1253 
-1260 CHVVG
+1260 
-1265 TWEGVRETLTSW
+1265 
-1277 VGAGE
+1277 
-1282 APAASWPRGL
+1282 
-1292 SEDPAGGS
+1292 
-1300 ICGREHLRA
+1300 
-1309 GAWPRQPSGTSGPT
+1309 
-1323 REAASLSCTAIRERT
+1323 
-1338 HLVSSQAPQDGPWPL
+1338 
-1353 ARGGPPPLAP
+1353 
-1363 APLPA
+1363 
-1368 LQGARGS
+1368 
-1375 ALCCRSSWLHRDAP
+1375 
-1389 EPAGRGPGPGAW
+1389 
-1401 RAGAPWGGAAA
+1401 
-1412 PQVTS
+1412 
-1417 ALQDEQKADDE
+1417 DEQKAEDE

-1444 EEARVRRQQ
+1444 EEARVRKQQ

-1466 RKAEEE
+1466 RKAEED

-1506 ARSRPKK
+1506 PKSKAKK
-1513 PRPKSVHREEPG
+1513 PRPKSVHREESCSDSG
-1525 SELGPKSASPPDNL
+1525 TKCSSTPDNL
-1539 SRAQSGSSLSLASA
+1539 SQTHSGSSLSLASA
-1553 ATTEPESVHSGGTPS
+1553 ATTEPESVHSGGTLS
-1568 QRVESLE
+1568 QRVESME

-1624 IHNAVS
+1624 IHNAIS

-1683 KLTGTGPKSIT
+1683 KLTGTGPKNIT

-1738 SVPKKT
+1738 AVPKKT

>member
-1 MVDAGGGPA
+1 
-10 GEGWRRMEAAPDG
+10 MEAPPDG
-23 AVDVVPLE
+23 ADLVPLD
-31 RYDPARAKIAANLQ
+31 RYDAARAKIAANLQ
-45 WICAKAYGRDDI
+45 WICAKAYGLDNI

-80 RLLLS
+80 KLLLS
-85 SELYCRVCSLILRG
+85 SELYCRVCSLILKG
-99 DQVAALQG
+99 DQAATLQG

-128 PVMEPDLSHAPIKM
+128 PVTDADLGHAPVKM

-188 AMVFWVNKVNLKM
+188 AMVFWINKVNLKM

-214 LLESPAHQKVR
+214 LLESPAHQKSPSKWYWKLVPVR
-225 YRREHLSARQPPCFP
+225 YRREHLSARQSPYFP
-240 LLEDLMRDGS
+240 LLEDLMRGGS
-250 HGAALLAV
+250 DGAALLAV

-264 EHMKLDDICLKE
+264 EQMRLDDICLKE
-276 VTSMADSLYNI
+276 VPSMADSLYNI
-287 RLLREFSNEYLNKC
+287 RLLREFASEHLNKC

-347 KDAKS
+347 KDAKA
-352 VSHPKSSRPPVPIS
+352 VLPQKSSRPPVQIS

-376 PAAASPADQ
+376 PAALSPADL
-385 QPPAQLHHLH
+385 PPASLPA
-395 LEEPEPPGK
+395 EGGRSGK
-404 GASAFSPSHP
+404 GTSAFSSSHP
-414 LLPLRQKQQKT
+414 LLPLRQKQQKAAQAEET
-425 VQGEDPPD
+425 PD

-453 AWTEKKN
+453 AWPEKKA
-460 RPMSQPA
+460 RPVSQPT
-467 PFALHHAASCDV
+467 PFAVHHATSCEV
-479 DPGSGDSVSLARS
+479 DPGSGDSISLARS

-499 SNVIHLTPQNQPQPA
+499 SNIVHLTPQNQPHPA
-514 ALRTSGK
+514 AGKANGK
-521 SLLNNVDIEDEDEE
+521 SLLSNVSIEDEEEE
-535 LVAIVRTD
+535 LVAIIRTD
-543 VAHQGGDPGLMATAR
+543 ATAHRGDLEVARASPRAPSLLASAR
-558 SPQRLVDA
+558 SPQRQLDLM
-566 SESKSDS
+566 ESKPDS

-581 ALLRP
+581 AVLRP
-586 AKEKQAVTK
+586 AKEKQIITK

-605 GFAARRPGE
+605 SSTARRASE
-614 GHQPPGRKKVPGSH
+614 GPQLLARKKATGSH
-628 VSRDLNRTFTPISC
+628 GHGGRDLNRTFTPIPC
-642 SELPAGFDPTP
+642 LEFLAGVDPA
-653 TEAGPLAVGDAR
+653 EASLLWADAVGEVR
-665 GGPLAGSGFDLSSQG
+665 GGPLAVSGFQPSPQG
-680 QSADGFFLHVGR
+680 QAADGFFLHVGR
-692 ADEDVEGRLYMS
+692 ADEDTEGRLCIS
-704 CVRSPGALGPEAWA
+704 SKSPSSQDSEPWTL
-718 VLRQDSDSDVA
+718 LRQDSESDVV
-729 DLEEAE
+729 DIEDTE
-735 QDFAGEGH
+735 QDFIGGDH
-743 PAAGAGYGGEE
+743 PVVITTYAGEE

-760 EDLKVKEHEDKDDA
+760 EDMKVREHEDKDGA

-783 TVSQI
+783 TASQL
-788 SSVSVAS
+788 SSVSLAS

-801 SFAERKLQRLNSC
+801 SFAERKLQRLNSY

-827 PDASESCPAP
+827 PDASESCPVP
-837 LTTWKQRREQSPNR
+837 LTTWRQKREQSPGR
-851 QGGDHASLLASELAQ
+851 HGKDPASLLASELVQ

-877 IEAQKKKM
+877 IEAQKQKM

-909 ADTAPQPL
+909 VDGAPQPL
-917 KAGPV
+917 RP
-922 VGEHPQ
+922 EHFVKEYSQ
-928 HNGDDFDG
+928 HNGEHLD
-936 LSRAGDF
+936 
-943 RGKEEGRGELLGS
+943 GS
-956 PDVDGEGLA
+956 PPRTEHLSESRDTDADVDGESLA
-965 LVQQHTPKDPATLP
+965 LAPPHRPRDVAILHDVDK
-979 ELERS
+979 S
-984 KALSAVLL
+984 KMISAGLL
-992 EAGEGMDVGE
+992 EDGVGE
-1002 GDLSIEKLNET
+1002 GVDVTECELSIEKLNET
-1013 ISTLQQAILR
+1013 ISTLQQAILK

-1031 LLKSPTVPTPGPRGG
+1031 LMKSPTVPTPSSKSN
-1046 SQDPKVKAAIH
+1046 SQDQKVKAAIH
-1057 FVEPLSPPA
+1057 FVEPLSPPGMA
-1066 LTGHRKPPRLGQ
+1066 GHRKLPRLGQ

-1083 SGRPAELKVPKER
+1083 SGRPAELKVPKDR
-1096 QQGSSRSKTPTPGVE
+1096 QLGSSRSKTPTPSVE
-1111 TTSHS
+1111 SLPHL
-1116 RSFPPR
+1116 RPFPPGHPPHL
-1122 TPSDLGWDGVADP
+1122 PSDPGMDGAADP
-1135 GGDARENC
+1135 GGHPEKGLFD
-1143 SLDGYR
+1143 SYR
-1149 LYDESNQRT
+1149 LHDESNQRT
-1158 FVLPSSK
+1158 CVLPSPK
-1165 DADALLEQ
+1165 DPNIIAEHIGLREVLGASM
-1173 TGFKEALE
+1173 
-1181 GGVKEA
+1181 KEA
-1187 GLGTLTAPGKENV
+1187 GLSSASRELLPMKEIVPGEE
-1200 PLDEPPRSK
+1200 PLRSK

-1214 VDLSDLKAPNEGEE
+1214 VDLAHLKAPDEDGELA
-1228 TEGRDS
+1228 GQDS
-1234 AADLGGEGDQKPGV
+1234 APELVSDGDQKPGV

-1253 VKRGRHP
+1253 
-1260 CHVVG
+1260 
-1265 TWEGVRETLTSW
+1265 
-1277 VGAGE
+1277 
-1282 APAASWPRGL
+1282 
-1292 SEDPAGGS
+1292 
-1300 ICGREHLRA
+1300 
-1309 GAWPRQPSGTSGPT
+1309 
-1323 REAASLSCTAIRERT
+1323 
-1338 HLVSSQAPQDGPWPL
+1338 
-1353 ARGGPPPLAP
+1353 
-1363 APLPA
+1363 
-1368 LQGARGS
+1368 
-1375 ALCCRSSWLHRDAP
+1375 
-1389 EPAGRGPGPGAW
+1389 
-1401 RAGAPWGGAAA
+1401 
-1412 PQVTS
+1412 
-1417 ALQDEQKADDE
+1417 DEQKAEDE

-1444 EEARVRRQQ
+1444 EEARVRKQQ

-1466 RKAEEE
+1466 RKAEED

-1501 QGLGK
+1501 QGLSK
-1506 ARSRPKK
+1506 PKSKPRK
-1513 PRPKSVHREEPG
+1513 PRPKSVHREESCSDSG
-1525 SELGPKSASPPDNL
+1525 TKCSSTPDNL
-1539 SRAQSGSSLSLASA
+1539 SGTHSGSSLSLASA
-1553 ATTEPESVHSGGTPS
+1553 ATTEPESIHSGGTPS

-1635 GKVNEPHKNSILEEL
+1635 GKVNEPHKHSVLEEL

-1738 SVPKKT
+1738 AVPKKT
-1744 QTRK
+1744 QPRK

>member
-1 MVDAGGGPA
+1 MVDAGGRPG
-10 GEGWRRMEAAPDG
+10 GDGWRRMEAAPDG
-23 AVDVVPLE
+23 AADVVPLD

-45 WICAKAYGRDDI
+45 WLCAKAYGRDNI

-80 RLLLS
+80 KLLLAG
-85 SELYCRVCSLILRG
+85 ELYCRVCSLILKG
-99 DQVAALQG
+99 DQAAALQG

-128 PVMEPDLSHAPIKM
+128 PVTDPDLSHVPIKM
-142 SAHMAM
+142 
-148 VDALMMAYT
+148 
-157 VEMISIEKVVAS
+157 
-169 VKRFSTFS
+169 
-177 ASKELPYDLED
+177 
-188 AMVFWVNKVNLKM
+188 
-201 REITEKEVKLKQQ
+201 
-214 LLESPAHQKVR
+214 VR
-225 YRREHLSARQPPCFP
+225 YRREHLSARQPPYFP

-250 HGAALLAV
+250 DGAALLAV

-264 EHMKLDDICLKE
+264 EHMKLDDVCLKE

-287 RLLREFSNEYLNKC
+287 RLLREFSNEYLNRC

-325 ELFWWFENVKPD
+325 ELFWWFENVRPD

-347 KDAKS
+347 KDAKT
-352 VSHPKSSRPPVPIS
+352 VSHQKSSRPPVPIS

-371 SFLGS
+371 SFLGC
-376 PAAASPADQ
+376 PAAASPAE
-385 QPPAQLHHLH
+385 PPA
-395 LEEPEPPGK
+395 EEPDPLGR

-414 LLPLRQKQQKT
+414 LLPLRQRQQRAAP
-425 VQGEDPPD
+425 GEDPPD
-433 QRHRSNSLTRVDGQP
+433 ERHRSNSLTRMDGQP

-453 AWTEKKN
+453 AWPEKKH
-460 RPMSQPA
+460 RPASQPA
-467 PFALHHAASCDV
+467 PFALHHTASCDA

-499 SNVIHLTPQNQPQPA
+499 SNILPLTPQNQPQTP
-514 ALRTSGK
+514 ALRASGK

-535 LVAIVRTD
+535 LVAIVRTNGAPHGSD
-543 VAHQGGDPGLMATAR
+543 LGPTTSAR
-558 SPQRLVDA
+558 SPQRPAGPL
-566 SESKSDS
+566 ESKPDS

-581 ALLRP
+581 AVLRP
-586 AKEKQAVTK
+586 AKEKQAVSK
-595 EDECGEGRPR
+595 EDECGEGRLR
-605 GFAARRPGE
+605 GCAARRPGE
-614 GHQPPGRKKVPGSH
+614 GPPLGRRKAPGSGGP
-628 VSRDLNRTFTPISC
+628 RDLNRTFTPISSAELC
-642 SELPAGFDPTP
+642 AEVGLPAG
-653 TEAGPLAVGDAR
+653 EARGEPLAS
-665 GGPLAGSGFDLSSQG
+665 GSFHPSSQG
-680 QSADGFFLHVGR
+680 QPPGGFFLHGAGADEAPGGRPHGGR
-692 ADEDVEGRLYMS
+692 A
-704 CVRSPGALGPEAWA
+704 RSPLARDPEPWA

-735 QDFAGEGH
+735 HDFLGEDLPVLMGRD
-743 PAAGAGYGGEE
+743 AGEE

-760 EDLKVKEHEDKDDA
+760 EDMQVKEHEDKDGA

-783 TVSQI
+783 TVSQL
-788 SSVSVAS
+788 SGASVAS
-795 GSVKMT
+795 GSARMT

-827 PDASESCPAP
+827 PDASESGPAP
-837 LTTWKQRREQSPNR
+837 LTTWKQKREQSPGR
-851 QGGDHASLLASELAQ
+851 QGRDHASLLASELVQ

-899 AFLHVVKKGR
+899 AFLHVVKKGK
-909 ADTAPQPL
+909 AEAGPQPL
-917 KAGPV
+917 KP
-922 VGEHPQ
+922 EP
-928 HNGDDFDG
+928 DEEDFSG
-936 LSRAGDF
+936 AVSKTEALLAR
-943 RGKEEGRGELLGS
+943 EQGRGDAGECQ
-956 PDVDGEGLA
+956 DADREGLA
-965 LVQQHTPKDPATLP
+965 LLQQHRQDPAALP
-979 ELERS
+979 ELEKS
-984 KALSAVLL
+984 KALSAALL
-992 EAGEGMDVGE
+992 EVAGDGLDTGE

-1031 LLKSPTVPTPGPRGG
+1031 LMKSPVPPAPGARNNAA
-1046 SQDPKVKAAIH
+1046 DPKVKASIH
-1057 FVEPLSPPA
+1057 FVEPLSPTGV
-1066 LTGHRKPPRLGQ
+1066 TGHRRPPRLGQ

-1083 SGRPAELKVPKER
+1083 SGRPAELKVARDR
-1096 QQGSSRSKTPTPGVE
+1096 QQGSRSKTPTPSVE
-1111 TTSHS
+1111 ALPHL
-1116 RSFPPR
+1116 RPFPPR
-1122 TPSDLGWDGVADP
+1122 TPPDPGWDGAADP
-1135 GGDARENC
+1135 GSDPPEKGFFD
-1143 SLDGYR
+1143 SYR
-1149 LYDESNQRT
+1149 LHDASNQRALT
-1158 FVLPSSK
+1158 LPSPK
-1165 DADALLEQ
+1165 DANILSEQ
-1173 TGFKEALE
+1173 MSLKEAL
-1181 GGVKEA
+1181 GLGLKEA
-1187 GLGTLTAPGKENV
+1187 GLGAPAVSGEEGV
-1200 PLDEPPRSK
+1200 PADGPARSK

-1214 VDLSDLKAPNEGEE
+1214 VDLSDLKAPEE
-1228 TEGRDS
+1228 DGPTGPES
-1234 AADLGGEGDQKPGV
+1234 SVDLSTDGDQKSGV

-1253 VKRGRHP
+1253 
-1260 CHVVG
+1260 
-1265 TWEGVRETLTSW
+1265 
-1277 VGAGE
+1277 
-1282 APAASWPRGL
+1282 
-1292 SEDPAGGS
+1292 
-1300 ICGREHLRA
+1300 
-1309 GAWPRQPSGTSGPT
+1309 
-1323 REAASLSCTAIRERT
+1323 
-1338 HLVSSQAPQDGPWPL
+1338 
-1353 ARGGPPPLAP
+1353 
-1363 APLPA
+1363 
-1368 LQGARGS
+1368 
-1375 ALCCRSSWLHRDAP
+1375 
-1389 EPAGRGPGPGAW
+1389 
-1401 RAGAPWGGAAA
+1401 
-1412 PQVTS
+1412 
-1417 ALQDEQKADDE
+1417 DEQKAEGE

-1444 EEARVRRQQ
+1444 EEARVRKQQ

-1466 RKAEEE
+1466 RKAEED

-1501 QGLGK
+1501 QGLGTQK
-1506 ARSRPKK
+1506 AKPRK
-1513 PRPKSVHREEPG
+1513 PRPKSVHREEPRG
-1525 SELGPKSASPPDNL
+1525 DSGTKCSSTPENL

-1553 ATTEPESVHSGGTPS
+1553 ATTEPESVHSGGTPAP
-1568 QRVESLE
+1568 RVESLE

-1650 EKCDANHYIILFRD
+1650 EKCEANHYIILFRD

-1674 YYPDTEEIY
+1674 YYPDSEEIC
-1683 KLTGTGPKSIT
+1683 KLTGTGPRSIS

-1738 SVPKKT
+1738 AAPKKT
-1744 QTRK
+1744 QARK

>member
-1 MVDAGGGPA
+1 
-10 GEGWRRMEAAPDG
+10 AAALALPRWLQ
-23 AVDVVPLE
+23 AWAA
-31 RYDPARAKIAANLQ
+31 RYN
-45 WICAKAYGRDDI
+45 I
-57 PEDLRDPFYIDQYEQ
+57 PEDLRDPFYTDQYEQ

-80 RLLLS
+80 KLLLS
-85 SELYCRVCSLILRG
+85 SELYCRVCSLILKG

-128 PVMEPDLSHAPIKM
+128 PVMDPDLSHAPIKM

-225 YRREHLSARQPPCFP
+225 YRREHPSTRQPPYFP
-240 LLEDLMRDGS
+240 VLEDLMRDGS
-250 HGAALLAV
+250 DGAALLAV

-264 EHMKLDDICLKE
+264 EQMKLDDICLKE

-347 KDAKS
+347 KDAKT
-352 VSHPKSSRPPVPIS
+352 VSHHKSSRPPVPIS

-376 PAAASPADQ
+376 PAAASPADAQ
-385 QPPAQLHHLH
+385 SPAQPPAEGGHRHRVH
-395 LEEPEPPGK
+395 DEPEHLGK

-414 LLPLRQKQQKT
+414 LLPLRQRQQKA
-425 VQGEDPPD
+425 VQGEGPPD
-433 QRHRSNSLTRVDGQP
+433 QRHRSSSLTRVDARP

-453 AWTEKKN
+453 AWPEKKN
-460 RPMSQPA
+460 RPVSQPA
-467 PFALHHAASCDV
+467 PFALHHASSCDM

-499 SNVIHLTPQNQPQPA
+499 SNIINLTPQNQPQPT
-514 ALRTSGK
+514 ALKTDGK

-535 LVAIVRTD
+535 LVAIIRTD
-543 VAHQGGDPGLMATAR
+543 VAPHSGDRGLPTNAR
-558 SPQRLVDA
+558 SPQRLADTL
-566 SESKSDS
+566 ESKPDS

-581 ALLRP
+581 AVLRP
-586 AKEKQAVTK
+586 AKEKQVIAK
-595 EDECGEGRPR
+595 EEECGEGRPR
-605 GFAARRPGE
+605 SFTSKRPSE
-614 GHQPPGRKKVPGSH
+614 GHQPLVRKRAPSSH
-628 VSRDLNRTFTPISC
+628 SGRDLSRTFTPISC
-642 SELPAGFDPTP
+642 PELPVGVDPGP
-653 TEAGPLAVGDAR
+653 TEPGPQVAGDAR
-665 GGPLAGSGFDLSSQG
+665 GGLPASSGFDLLPQG
-680 QSADGFFLHVGR
+680 QSADGFFLHTAR
-692 ADEDVEGRLYMS
+692 ADEDTEGRLCVS
-704 CVRSPGALGPEAWA
+704 CARSPGARDAEPWA

-735 QDFAGEGH
+735 QDFVGEDH
-743 PAAGAGYGGEE
+743 PAVMARYVGEE

-760 EDLKVKEHEDKDDA
+760 EDMKVKEHEDKDDA

-783 TVSQI
+783 TVSQV
-788 SSVSVAS
+788 SSVSMAS

-801 SFAERKLQRLNSC
+801 SFAERKLQRLSSC

-837 LTTWKQRREQSPNR
+837 LTTWKQRREQSPSR
-851 QGGDHASLLASELAQ
+851 QSREHASLLASELVQ

-899 AFLHVVKKGR
+899 AFLHVVKKGK
-909 ADTAPQPL
+909 ADGTPQPR
-917 KAGPV
+917 KADHSAGDYT
-922 VGEHPQ
+922 Q
-928 HNGDDFDG
+928 HNGEDLEG
-936 LSRAGDF
+936 GGCRAEELLL
-943 RGKEEGRGELLGS
+943 KEEGREGVLPS
-956 PDVDGEGLA
+956 PDADAEGLV
-965 LVQQHTPKDPATLP
+965 LLQQHRAKAPALH
-979 ELERS
+979 ELEKSR
-984 KALSAVLL
+984 ALSAALL
-992 EAGEGMDVGE
+992 EDAGEAVDVSE
-1002 GDLSIEKLNET
+1002 CDLSIEKLNET

-1031 LLKSPTVPTPGPRGG
+1031 LMKPPAAPAPGTKQNAPD
-1046 SQDPKVKAAIH
+1046 QKVRAAIH
-1057 FVEPLSPPA
+1057 FVEPLSPPGT
-1066 LTGHRKPPRLGQ
+1066 TGHRRPARLGQ

-1083 SGRPAELKVPKER
+1083 SGRPAELKVPKDR
-1096 QQGSSRSKTPTPGVE
+1096 QQASSRSKTPTPSVE
-1111 TTSHS
+1111 TLPHL
-1116 RSFPPR
+1116 RAFPPR
-1122 TPSDLGWDGVADP
+1122 TPSDPGWDGVAEPGNDP
-1135 GGDARENC
+1135 HDKC
-1143 SLDGYR
+1143 LFDSYR
-1149 LYDESNQRT
+1149 LHDESNQRT
-1158 FVLPSSK
+1158 FVLSSSK
-1165 DADALLEQ
+1165 DANILSEQMSLKEVLESS
-1173 TGFKEALE
+1173 
-1181 GGVKEA
+1181 VKEA
-1187 GLGTLTAPGKENV
+1187 GLGSPAISGKENV
-1200 PLDEPPRSK
+1200 PADEPPRSK

-1214 VDLSDLKAPNEGEE
+1214 VDLSDLKAPDEDGE
-1228 TEGRDS
+1228 TEGPQS
-1234 AADLGGEGDQKPGV
+1234 SVDLTSEGDQKPGV

-1253 VKRGRHP
+1253 
-1260 CHVVG
+1260 
-1265 TWEGVRETLTSW
+1265 
-1277 VGAGE
+1277 
-1282 APAASWPRGL
+1282 
-1292 SEDPAGGS
+1292 
-1300 ICGREHLRA
+1300 
-1309 GAWPRQPSGTSGPT
+1309 
-1323 REAASLSCTAIRERT
+1323 
-1338 HLVSSQAPQDGPWPL
+1338 
-1353 ARGGPPPLAP
+1353 
-1363 APLPA
+1363 
-1368 LQGARGS
+1368 
-1375 ALCCRSSWLHRDAP
+1375 
-1389 EPAGRGPGPGAW
+1389 
-1401 RAGAPWGGAAA
+1401 
-1412 PQVTS
+1412 
-1417 ALQDEQKADDE
+1417 DEQKAEDE

-1444 EEARVRRQQ
+1444 EEARVRKQQ

-1506 ARSRPKK
+1506 PKAKPKK
-1513 PRPKSVHREEPG
+1513 PRPKSVHREESCSDSG
-1525 SELGPKSASPPDNL
+1525 TKCSSTPDHL

-1553 ATTEPESVHSGGTPS
+1553 ATTEPESPPLPPS
-1568 QRVESLE
+1568 PPSIGRVESLE
-1575 ALPILS
+1575 ALPTLS

-1635 GKVNEPHKNSILEEL
+1635 GKVNEPHKTSILEEL

-1738 SVPKKT
+1738 AVPKKT

>member
-1 MVDAGGGPA
+1 MVDAGGCPA

-23 AVDVVPLE
+23 AVDIVPLD
-31 RYDPARAKIAANLQ
+31 RYDSARAKIAANLQ
-45 WICAKAYGRDDI
+45 WICAKAYGIDNI
-57 PEDLRDPFYIDQYEQ
+57 PEDLRDPFYTDQYEQ

-80 RLLLS
+80 KLLLS
-85 SELYCRVCSLILRG
+85 SELYCRVCSLILKG

-128 PVMEPDLSHAPIKM
+128 PVMDPDLSHAPIKM

-225 YRREHLSARQPPCFP
+225 YRREHPSTRQPPYFP
-240 LLEDLMRDGS
+240 VLEDLMRDGS
-250 HGAALLAV
+250 DGAALLAV

-264 EHMKLDDICLKE
+264 EQMKLDDICLKE

-347 KDAKS
+347 KDAKT
-352 VSHPKSSRPPVPIS
+352 VSHHKSSRPPVPIS

-376 PAAASPADQ
+376 PAAASPADAQ
-385 QPPAQLHHLH
+385 SPAQPPAEGGHRHRVH
-395 LEEPEPPGK
+395 DEPEHLGK

-414 LLPLRQKQQKT
+414 LLPLRQRQQKA
-425 VQGEDPPD
+425 VQGEGPPD
-433 QRHRSNSLTRVDGQP
+433 QRHRSSSLTRVDARP

-453 AWTEKKN
+453 AWPEKKN
-460 RPMSQPA
+460 RPVSQPA
-467 PFALHHAASCDV
+467 PFALHHASSCDM

-499 SNVIHLTPQNQPQPA
+499 SNIINLTPQNQPQPT
-514 ALRTSGK
+514 ALKTDGK

-535 LVAIVRTD
+535 LVAIIRTD
-543 VAHQGGDPGLMATAR
+543 VAPHSGDRGLPTNAR
-558 SPQRLVDA
+558 SPQRLADTL
-566 SESKSDS
+566 ESKPDS

-581 ALLRP
+581 AVLRP
-586 AKEKQAVTK
+586 AKEKQVIAK
-595 EDECGEGRPR
+595 EEECGEGRPR
-605 GFAARRPGE
+605 SFTSKRPSE
-614 GHQPPGRKKVPGSH
+614 GHQPLVRKRAPSSH
-628 VSRDLNRTFTPISC
+628 SGRDLSRTFTPISC
-642 SELPAGFDPTP
+642 PELPVGVDPGP
-653 TEAGPLAVGDAR
+653 TEPGPQVAGDAR
-665 GGPLAGSGFDLSSQG
+665 GGLPASSGLDLLPQG
-680 QSADGFFLHVGR
+680 QSADGFFLHTAR
-692 ADEDVEGRLYMS
+692 ADEDTEGRLCVS
-704 CVRSPGALGPEAWA
+704 CARSPGARDAEPWA

-735 QDFAGEGH
+735 QDFVGEDH
-743 PAAGAGYGGEE
+743 PAVMARYVGEE

-760 EDLKVKEHEDKDDA
+760 EDMKVKEHEDKDDA

-783 TVSQI
+783 TVSQV
-788 SSVSVAS
+788 SSVSMAS

-801 SFAERKLQRLNSC
+801 SFAERKLQRLSSC

-837 LTTWKQRREQSPNR
+837 LTTWKQRREQSPSR
-851 QGGDHASLLASELAQ
+851 QSREHASLLASELVQ

-899 AFLHVVKKGR
+899 AFLHVVKKGK
-909 ADTAPQPL
+909 ADGTPQPR
-917 KAGPV
+917 KADHSAGDYT
-922 VGEHPQ
+922 Q
-928 HNGDDFDG
+928 HNGEDLEG
-936 LSRAGDF
+936 GGCRAEELLL
-943 RGKEEGRGELLGS
+943 KEEGREGVLPS
-956 PDVDGEGLA
+956 PDADAEGLV
-965 LVQQHTPKDPATLP
+965 LLQQHRAKAPALH
-979 ELERS
+979 ELEKSR
-984 KALSAVLL
+984 ALSAALL
-992 EAGEGMDVGE
+992 EDAGEAVDVSE
-1002 GDLSIEKLNET
+1002 CDLSIEKLNET

-1031 LLKSPTVPTPGPRGG
+1031 LMKPPAAPAPGTKQNAPD
-1046 SQDPKVKAAIH
+1046 QKVRAAIH
-1057 FVEPLSPPA
+1057 FVEPLSPPGT
-1066 LTGHRKPPRLGQ
+1066 TGHRRPARLGQ

-1083 SGRPAELKVPKER
+1083 SGRPAELKVPKDR
-1096 QQGSSRSKTPTPGVE
+1096 QQASSRSKTPTPSVE
-1111 TTSHS
+1111 TLPHL
-1116 RSFPPR
+1116 RAFPPR
-1122 TPSDLGWDGVADP
+1122 TPSDPGWDGVAEPGNDP
-1135 GGDARENC
+1135 HDKC
-1143 SLDGYR
+1143 LFDSYR
-1149 LYDESNQRT
+1149 LHDESNQRT
-1158 FVLPSSK
+1158 FVLSSSK
-1165 DADALLEQ
+1165 DANILSEQMSLKEVLESS
-1173 TGFKEALE
+1173 
-1181 GGVKEA
+1181 VKEA
-1187 GLGTLTAPGKENV
+1187 GLGSPAISGKENV
-1200 PLDEPPRSK
+1200 PADEPPRSK

-1214 VDLSDLKAPNEGEE
+1214 VDLSDLKAPDEDGE
-1228 TEGRDS
+1228 TEGPQS
-1234 AADLGGEGDQKPGV
+1234 SVDLTSEGDQKPGV

-1253 VKRGRHP
+1253 
-1260 CHVVG
+1260 
-1265 TWEGVRETLTSW
+1265 
-1277 VGAGE
+1277 
-1282 APAASWPRGL
+1282 
-1292 SEDPAGGS
+1292 
-1300 ICGREHLRA
+1300 
-1309 GAWPRQPSGTSGPT
+1309 
-1323 REAASLSCTAIRERT
+1323 
-1338 HLVSSQAPQDGPWPL
+1338 
-1353 ARGGPPPLAP
+1353 
-1363 APLPA
+1363 
-1368 LQGARGS
+1368 
-1375 ALCCRSSWLHRDAP
+1375 
-1389 EPAGRGPGPGAW
+1389 
-1401 RAGAPWGGAAA
+1401 
-1412 PQVTS
+1412 
-1417 ALQDEQKADDE
+1417 DEQKAEDE

-1444 EEARVRRQQ
+1444 EEARVRKQQ

-1506 ARSRPKK
+1506 PKAKPKK
-1513 PRPKSVHREEPG
+1513 PRPKSVHREESCSDSG
-1525 SELGPKSASPPDNL
+1525 TKCSSTPDHL

-1575 ALPILS
+1575 ALPTLS

-1635 GKVNEPHKNSILEEL
+1635 GKVNEPHKTSILEEL

-1738 SVPKKT
+1738 AVPKKT

>member
-1 MVDAGGGPA
+1 MDLTSRWPGLCCHS
-10 GEGWRRMEAAPDG
+10 MLL
-23 AVDVVPLE
+23 LE
-31 RYDPARAKIAANLQ
+31 LFNN
-45 WICAKAYGRDDI
+45 I

-80 RLLLS
+80 KLLLS
-85 SELYCRVCSLILRG
+85 SELYCRVCSLILKG
-99 DQVAALQG
+99 DQAATLQG

-128 PVMEPDLSHAPIKM
+128 PVTDADLGHAPIKM

-188 AMVFWVNKVNLKM
+188 AMVFWINKVNLKM
-201 REITEKEVKLKQQ
+201 REITEREVKLKQQ
-214 LLESPAHQKVR
+214 LLESPAHQKSPSKWYWKLVPVR
-225 YRREHLSARQPPCFP
+225 YRREHLSARQSPCFP
-240 LLEDLMRDGS
+240 LLEDLMRGGS
-250 HGAALLAV
+250 DGAALLAV

-264 EHMKLDDICLKE
+264 EQMRLDDICLKE
-276 VTSMADSLYNI
+276 VPSMADSLYNI
-287 RLLREFSNEYLNKC
+287 RLLREFANEHLNKC

-347 KDAKS
+347 KDAKT
-352 VSHPKSSRPPVPIS
+352 VLQQKSTRPPVPIS

-376 PAAASPADQ
+376 PAALSPADL
-385 QPPAQLHHLH
+385 PPTPLPAEGGHRYHLH
-395 LEEPEPPGK
+395 PEEAEYLGK
-404 GASAFSPSHP
+404 GTSAFSPAHP
-414 LLPLRQKQQKT
+414 LLPLRQKQQKAA
-425 VQGEDPPD
+425 QAEEAPD
-433 QRHRSNSLTRVDGQP
+433 QRHRSNSLTRVEGQP

-453 AWTEKKN
+453 AWPEKKN
-460 RPMSQPA
+460 RPVSQPT
-467 PFALHHAASCDV
+467 PFTLHHATSCEV

-499 SNVIHLTPQNQPQPA
+499 SNVVHLTPQNQPHPTA
-514 ALRTSGK
+514 GK
-521 SLLNNVDIEDEDEE
+521 ANGRSLLGNVSIEDEEEE
-535 LVAIVRTD
+535 LMTIIRTD
-543 VAHQGGDPGLMATAR
+543 ATAHRGDLEVARASPRVAGLLARAR
-558 SPQRLVDA
+558 SPQKQLDLT
-566 SESKSDS
+566 ESKPDS

-581 ALLRP
+581 AVLRP
-586 AKEKQAVTK
+586 AKEKQIITK

-605 GFAARRPGE
+605 SSTVKRCSE
-614 GHQPPGRKKVPGSH
+614 GPQLLARKKVAGSH
-628 VSRDLNRTFTPISC
+628 GGRDLNRTFTPIPVGVDPAEVSLC
-642 SELPAGFDPTP
+642 SAEGEGEVLGA
-653 TEAGPLAVGDAR
+653 PLAI
-665 GGPLAGSGFDLSSQG
+665 GGFQPSPQG
-680 QSADGFFLHVGR
+680 QPADGFFLHVGR
-692 ADEDVEGRLYMS
+692 ADEDSEGRLCIS
-704 CVRSPGALGPEAWA
+704 SKSPGSQDSEPWTL
-718 VLRQDSDSDVA
+718 LRQDSDSDVV
-729 DLEEAE
+729 DIEDAE
-735 QDFAGEGH
+735 QDFLGGDH
-743 PAAGAGYGGEE
+743 PVVITAYAGEE

-760 EDLKVKEHEDKDDA
+760 EDMKVREHEDKDGA

-783 TVSQI
+783 TTSQL
-788 SSVSVAS
+788 SSVSLAS

-801 SFAERKLQRLNSC
+801 SFAERKLQRLNSY

-837 LTTWKQRREQSPNR
+837 LTTWRQKREQSPGR
-851 QGGDHASLLASELAQ
+851 HSKDPASLLASELVQ

-885 EALSA
+885 EVLSA

-899 AFLHVVKKGR
+899 AFLHVVKKGKV
-909 ADTAPQPL
+909 DGAPQPL
-917 KAGPV
+917 RPEHFAKDSPHNGEHLDSSVPRTEGLSGSRDADGESLALLQTHRPRDV
-922 VGEHPQ
+922 VVLHDVDRSKVLSAALLEDGVGE
-928 HNGDDFDG
+928 
-936 LSRAGDF
+936 A
-943 RGKEEGRGELLGS
+943 
-956 PDVDGEGLA
+956 VDMTEC
-965 LVQQHTPKDPATLP
+965 
-979 ELERS
+979 E
-984 KALSAVLL
+984 
-992 EAGEGMDVGE
+992 
-1002 GDLSIEKLNET
+1002 LSIEKLNET
-1013 ISTLQQAILR
+1013 ISTLQQAILK

-1031 LLKSPTVPTPGPRGG
+1031 LMKSPSVPTPGSKSN
-1046 SQDPKVKAAIH
+1046 SQDQNVKAAVH
-1057 FVEPLSPPA
+1057 FVEPLSPPGMA
-1066 LTGHRKPPRLGQ
+1066 AQRKPPRLGQ

-1083 SGRPAELKVPKER
+1083 SGRPAELKVPRDR
-1096 QQGSSRSKTPTPGVE
+1096 QQGSSRSKTPTPGSE
-1111 TTSHS
+1111 GLSHL
-1116 RSFPPR
+1116 RPFPPGHPPR
-1122 TPSDLGWDGVADP
+1122 TPSDPTVDGAAVP
-1135 GGDARENC
+1135 GGHPPEKGLFD
-1143 SLDGYR
+1143 SYR
-1149 LYDESNQRT
+1149 LHDESNQRT
-1158 FVLPSSK
+1158 CVLPSPK
-1165 DADALLEQ
+1165 DPNVIAEQ
-1173 TGFKEALE
+1173 MGLREVLGAS
-1181 GGVKEA
+1181 VKEA
-1187 GLGTLTAPGKENV
+1187 GLSSSSKEPLPTKEIIPGEETL
-1200 PLDEPPRSK
+1200 RSK

-1214 VDLSDLKAPNEGEE
+1214 VDLAHLKAPDEDGEVV
-1228 TEGRDS
+1228 GQDS
-1234 AADLGGEGDQKPGV
+1234 APELIGDGDQKPGV

-1253 VKRGRHP
+1253 
-1260 CHVVG
+1260 
-1265 TWEGVRETLTSW
+1265 
-1277 VGAGE
+1277 
-1282 APAASWPRGL
+1282 
-1292 SEDPAGGS
+1292 
-1300 ICGREHLRA
+1300 
-1309 GAWPRQPSGTSGPT
+1309 
-1323 REAASLSCTAIRERT
+1323 
-1338 HLVSSQAPQDGPWPL
+1338 
-1353 ARGGPPPLAP
+1353 
-1363 APLPA
+1363 
-1368 LQGARGS
+1368 
-1375 ALCCRSSWLHRDAP
+1375 
-1389 EPAGRGPGPGAW
+1389 
-1401 RAGAPWGGAAA
+1401 
-1412 PQVTS
+1412 
-1417 ALQDEQKADDE
+1417 DEQKAEDE

-1444 EEARVRRQQ
+1444 EEARVRKQQ

-1466 RKAEEE
+1466 RKAEED
-1472 RIRKEEEKARR
+1472 RVRKEEEKARR

-1506 ARSRPKK
+1506 PKSKPRK
-1513 PRPKSVHREEPG
+1513 PRPKSVHREESCSDSG
-1525 SELGPKSASPPDNL
+1525 TKCSSTPDNL
-1539 SRAQSGSSLSLASA
+1539 SQTHSGSSLSLASA
-1553 ATTEPESVHSGGTPS
+1553 ATTEPESIPSGGTPS
-1568 QRVESLE
+1568 QRAAAPGLPFVVHLPAPASPRPSLAALQAEDTDGKPLVTRGWKCLLDAVRRVCLYSACRAVPHQDGHQRAPHRGALHRVESLE

-1635 GKVNEPHKNSILEEL
+1635 GKVNEPHKHSVLEASASPWASVSERSHVGIISVPIPGVLEPRDTWPLAASVTEQDSEEL

-1738 SVPKKT
+1738 AVPKKT